1 MNKTYNIIW
10 NAARGMYIVTSELAR
25 SGSRAIVS
33 VSASCAV
40 TLLAMDAAPAVAEE
54 TRVSIP
60 SQTTTYT
67 LSGATPFVVETGN
80 TVATDTATS
89 AAIVGDNSNDWDLLI
104 ESGAVVGS
112 SLTDSQAMNLDSLTG
127 ATSVHNQGTITGS
140 NEDGTIMLQNGGS
153 VINDARIENNATY
166 EHDPQDIPQEYAG
179 VYMLNGGSYV
189 SSESGVLEGVSG
201 VIVQS
206 GEAHITNGGMIN
218 SDGSWRSYGVEFRDG
233 TYGTIVNTGTIITTA
248 SDGSGKIEDA
258 AIYVH
263 TLNDMA
269 VSGSVSVDNSGLMQS
284 DFITVALYYGS
295 HFEVVNR
302 VGGVITAGNSS
313 LVGIKSTAMEL
324 KVGVDNLVTNDGTIS
339 AYGTANT
346 YGIHYGESTSGGVI
360 TNTGSIT
367 TTGGGSGDASVYV
380 HGNGDGTVVN
390 NSGTM
395 SSSVYGVYLDSTRSK
410 GHTLNNQAG
419 GAISANTAVAINGN
433 GNTITNQGKMT
444 GVSDG
449 LLISGNNNIVTTSGG
464 EISGKNGIR
473 VSKGSGN
480 QITAKSGSKITTTS
494 TGISI
499 AGGNNQ
505 ITTESG
511 STIVAKDNGI
521 LINSGA
527 NNVTNGGS
535 ITATGSSI
543 SYGIQYNSGTSGTIT
558 NTGTIT
564 TTGKGAG
571 DASVYAHGGAVTIN
585 NSGTMDSSVYGVYV
599 TTGHTLNNLAG
610 GSITANTAVQL
621 NGNNNTLANAGA
633 ILGDTNGVT
642 INGSGNT
649 LTSQGKI
656 TGGTNAILINSGSKN
671 NTLTLNTGTEISGNI
686 TDDNNSASANNNLI
700 LDGEGTLGSSI
711 SGLNSVT
718 SSGDWTLPG
727 ATMNLSGTT
736 NSALW
741 VKSGTLILNGAMTAK
756 GATVDSGTT
765 LQIGNSGTLGAFN
778 GDIVDN
784 GTLTFNRSDAA
795 AYGSVISGSGNVIKQ
810 GGGELTLSNN
820 NSYSGG
826 TTIAEGTL
834 TATAG
839 GALGSGNIDNRAY
852 LKLDAASASDPF
864 IVADLTTHSG
874 ATVEI
879 GAGSTLQA
887 NTLTQ
892 QDGSTLTAD
901 LTATSG
907 PAIRAKNV
915 NLDGTLNVASPASQ
929 EPIRSTDDL
938 ISLALIES
946 DNAISGDFDDIT
958 INGNAM
964 NSDAFITVVGQ
975 KNVNDTHYDLVETL
989 TWYADRYNA
998 AIDAHGTF
1006 NLADADDSFTV
1017 NTVLENVDA
1026 NSGWNGQSLT
1036 KTGAGTLILNA
1047 ENTYTGGTTISDGTL
1062 VANNVE
1068 ALGTGNVTDNAT
1080 LELNTGGDFDNAIS
1094 GSGQVV
1100 KSGDDALTLSGTNTY
1115 SGGTTISGGTLIAS
1129 NVEALGT
1136 GDVTDNAVLELNT
1149 GGDFAN
1155 NIGGSGQVVKSGD
1168 ETLTL
1173 SGTNSYTGG
1182 TTISGGTLVASNV
1195 EALGSGD
1202 VTDNATL
1209 EMNTGGDFA
1218 NNIGGTGS
1226 VVKSGDKT
1234 LTLSGS
1240 NIYTGGTLISG
1251 GTLIATNVDAL
1262 GTGDVT
1268 DNATLEMNTGGDFA
1282 NAIGGTGSVVKS
1294 GDETLTLSG
1303 SNIYTGG
1310 TTISGGT
1317 LVATNVEAL
1326 GSGDVTDNATLE
1338 LNTGGTFDNVIS
1350 GSGQVVKSGDD
1361 ALTLSGN
1368 NSYTGGTL
1376 ISDGTLVA
1384 SNVEALGSGDVTDN
1398 ATLALNTGGDFTNN
1412 IGGTG
1417 RVEKSGD
1424 DALTL
1429 SGANSYTGGTLISG
1443 GTLVATN
1450 VDALGTGNVTDNAT
1464 LELNTGGDFD
1474 NAISGSGQVVK
1485 SGDKT
1490 LTLSGANSYTGG
1502 TTISSGTLIAT
1513 NVEALGTGDVTDNAT
1528 LELNTGGD
1536 FDNNIGGTGSVVKSG
1551 DETLTLSGANSY
1563 TGGTT
1568 ISGGTLVATSVDAL
1582 GSGDVTDNA
1591 TLEMNTG
1598 GDFAN
1603 NIGGTGSVVKSGDK
1617 TLTLSGSNTY
1627 AGGTTINDGTLVANN
1642 VEALGTGDVIDN
1654 ATLELNTGGDFD
1666 NAISGS
1672 GQVVK
1677 SGDKTLTL
1685 SGANSYSGAT
1695 TISGGTLI
1703 AANVNALGTGAIDN
1717 RASLLLDASGQ
1728 FTVTDLTTES
1738 GGNTEIGA
1746 GSTLQ
1751 ATTLTQKSDSTLTI
1765 NLNSNTADPVIHAA
1779 SQVSLAG
1786 TLDITGVGDVLD
1798 SDPASTDDL
1807 DTFTLIASDKTIAG
1821 DFEKLTVAG
1830 MDADLAD
1837 FITVDGRI
1845 DDMGKQYELTTA
1857 LTWYADRDDAVTDA
1871 HGTFNLTNADG
1882 SFAVNTVLENVDATL
1897 DPASSTGWDG
1907 TSLIK
1912 QGAGTLILNAEN
1924 TYTGG
1929 TTISGGTLVATNVD
1943 ALGSGDVTDDA
1954 TLELNTGGTFDN
1966 AISGSGQVVK
1976 SGDDALTLSGAN
1988 TYTGGTTINDGTLVA
2003 CNVEAL
2009 GTGDVTD
2016 NATLE
2021 LNTGGTFDNV
2031 ISGSGQM
2038 VKSGDD
2044 TLTLSGSNTYTGGTT
2059 ISGGTLVATSV
2070 DALGSGDVTNDAVL
2084 ELNTGG
2090 DFDNAISGS
2099 GQVVKSGDET
2109 LTLSG
2114 ANSYTGGT
2122 TISGGTLVASNV
2134 EALGSSDVTDNAT
2147 LELNTGGDF
2156 TNNISGSGQVVKS
2169 GDDVLTLSGAN
2180 SYSGGTLISDGTL
2193 VASNV
2198 EALGTGDITDN
2209 AVLELN
2215 TGGDFDNAIS
2225 GSGQVV
2231 KSGDETLTLSG
2242 SNTYTGGTTISGGT
2256 LVASNV
2262 DALGTGDV
2270 TDNATLELNTG
2281 GTFDNVISGSGQV
2294 VKSGDKTLT
2303 LSGANSYT
2311 GGTTINDGTLVASNV
2326 DALGS
2331 GDVTNDAVLE
2341 LNTGGD
2347 FTNNISGSGQV
2358 VKSGDETLTLSGT
2371 NSYTDGT
2378 LISGGTLVATNLEA
2392 LGTGDVTN
2400 NATLELNTGGDFTNN
2415 ISGSGQVVKSGDE
2428 TLTLSGANSYTGG
2441 TTISGGTLVASNVEA
2456 LGSGDVTDNAT
2467 LEMNTGGDFDNAISG
2482 SGQVVKSGD
2491 KTLTLSGANS
2501 YTGGTTIS
2509 GGTLVASNVEALGS
2523 GDIDN
2528 YASLQLNASGQFVTA
2543 NLTTH
2548 DNATTAIGAGS
2559 ALRANTL
2566 TQEAN
2571 STLAVHLIDSNS
2583 GAIVTADH
2591 ANLGGT
2597 LDITGIGNVAKSW
2610 TRDAYAYTLI
2620 DTDSAINSDFAQF
2633 TVAGMDAKQVDFL
2646 TVDGR
2651 VNAADDTRYDVTA
2664 SLSWYA
2670 DSDNAAT
2677 DAHGTFTLSEQGH
2690 SFTLNTALTDVDAT
2704 LNPDS
2709 ATYWDGKSLIKRGAG
2724 TLILGAQNTYSGDTD
2739 VQEGA
2744 LWLAE
2749 TATIGSAGSAQAVN
2763 IAANAAFG
2771 GHNATVNGHV
2781 NNQGSLYFVDTFT
2794 VNGDVVNSSA
2804 MISGSDQPNNT
2815 LTIAGNYTGNDGH
2828 LYLNTQLGDD
2838 SSPTDKLIVT
2848 GDTAGSTTLHI
2859 TNVNGLGAQTVNG
2872 IEVIEVGG
2880 QSDGDFTL
2888 YKGHVD
2894 INAWTYTLKQ
2904 DGGDWYLRSES
2915 DDVPDDGGEVT
2926 PPDDGGEV
2934 TPPDD
2939 GGDVTPPDGGGDVT
2953 PPDDGGEV
2961 TPPDDGG
2968 EVTPPDDGGD
2978 VTPPD
2983 DGGDVTPVAPQYRA
2997 DIGVYLGNQWMARN
3011 LQMQTLYDRE
3021 GSQYRSADGSIWM
3034 RFKAGKAESQAVNG
3048 NVDIDSDYSQFQ
3060 LGGDILTWSD
3070 GAQSVTVGLMGSYIN
3085 ANTDSTGNR
3094 GADGSQFSANGS
3106 VDGYNLGLYATWF
3119 ADAQSHRGAY
3129 IDSWYQ
3135 YGAYNNSVDND
3146 GLSASRYDSAAH
3158 AVSLETGYR
3167 YDIALSNRNTVS
3179 LTPQAQVTWQRYSAD
3194 TVIDDGG
3201 TRISGQNDDSWT
3213 TRLGMRVDGKLY
3225 KESGRIQPFME
3236 VNWLHASDN
3245 AAATFGDTKVSQDLP
3260 NDRVEVKVG
3269 IQANV
3274 SERLSVYAQAAGQ
3287 KGKNDYGD
3295 ASFSL
3300 NMRYNW

>member
-1 MNKTYNIIW
+1 
-10 NAARGMYIVTSELAR
+10 
-25 SGSRAIVS
+25 
-33 VSASCAV
+33 
-40 TLLAMDAAPAVAEE
+40 
-54 TRVSIP
+54 
-60 SQTTTYT
+60 
-67 LSGATPFVVETGN
+67 
-80 TVATDTATS
+80 
-89 AAIVGDNSNDWDLLI
+89 
-104 ESGAVVGS
+104 
-112 SLTDSQAMNLDSLTG
+112 
-127 ATSVHNQGTITGS
+127 
-140 NEDGTIMLQNGGS
+140 
-153 VINDARIENNATY
+153 
-166 EHDPQDIPQEYAG
+166 
-179 VYMLNGGSYV
+179 
-189 SSESGVLEGVSG
+189 
-201 VIVQS
+201 
-206 GEAHITNGGMIN
+206 
-218 SDGSWRSYGVEFRDG
+218 
-233 TYGTIVNTGTIITTA
+233 
-248 SDGSGKIEDA
+248 
-258 AIYVH
+258 
-263 TLNDMA
+263 
-269 VSGSVSVDNSGLMQS
+269 
-284 DFITVALYYGS
+284 
-295 HFEVVNR
+295 
-302 VGGVITAGNSS
+302 
-313 LVGIKSTAMEL
+313 
-324 KVGVDNLVTNDGTIS
+324 
-339 AYGTANT
+339 
-346 YGIHYGESTSGGVI
+346 
-360 TNTGSIT
+360 
-367 TTGGGSGDASVYV
+367 
-380 HGNGDGTVVN
+380 
-390 NSGTM
+390 
-395 SSSVYGVYLDSTRSK
+395 
-410 GHTLNNQAG
+410 
-419 GAISANTAVAINGN
+419 
-433 GNTITNQGKMT
+433 
-444 GVSDG
+444 
-449 LLISGNNNIVTTSGG
+449 
-464 EISGKNGIR
+464 
-473 VSKGSGN
+473 
-480 QITAKSGSKITTTS
+480 
-494 TGISI
+494 
-499 AGGNNQ
+499 
-505 ITTESG
+505 
-511 STIVAKDNGI
+511 
-521 LINSGA
+521 
-527 NNVTNGGS
+527 
-535 ITATGSSI
+535 
-543 SYGIQYNSGTSGTIT
+543 
-558 NTGTIT
+558 
-564 TTGKGAG
+564 
-571 DASVYAHGGAVTIN
+571 
-585 NSGTMDSSVYGVYV
+585 
-599 TTGHTLNNLAG
+599 
-610 GSITANTAVQL
+610 
-621 NGNNNTLANAGA
+621 
-633 ILGDTNGVT
+633 
-642 INGSGNT
+642 
-649 LTSQGKI
+649 
-656 TGGTNAILINSGSKN
+656 GGT
-671 NTLTLNTGTEISGNI
+671 
-686 TDDNNSASANNNLI
+686 
-700 LDGEGTLGSSI
+700 
-711 SGLNSVT
+711 
-718 SSGDWTLPG
+718 
-727 ATMNLSGTT
+727 
-736 NSALW
+736 
-741 VKSGTLILNGAMTAK
+741 
-756 GATVDSGTT
+756 
-765 LQIGNSGTLGAFN
+765 
-778 GDIVDN
+778 
-784 GTLTFNRSDAA
+784 
-795 AYGSVISGSGNVIKQ
+795 
-810 GGGELTLSNN
+810 
-820 NSYSGG
+820 
-826 TTIAEGTL
+826 
-834 TATAG
+834 
-839 GALGSGNIDNRAY
+839 
-852 LKLDAASASDPF
+852 
-864 IVADLTTHSG
+864 
-874 ATVEI
+874 
-879 GAGSTLQA
+879 
-887 NTLTQ
+887 
-892 QDGSTLTAD
+892 
-901 LTATSG
+901 
-907 PAIRAKNV
+907 
-915 NLDGTLNVASPASQ
+915 
-929 EPIRSTDDL
+929 
-938 ISLALIES
+938 
-946 DNAISGDFDDIT
+946 
-958 INGNAM
+958 
-964 NSDAFITVVGQ
+964 
-975 KNVNDTHYDLVETL
+975 
-989 TWYADRYNA
+989 
-998 AIDAHGTF
+998 
-1006 NLADADDSFTV
+1006 
-1017 NTVLENVDA
+1017 
-1026 NSGWNGQSLT
+1026 
-1036 KTGAGTLILNA
+1036 
-1047 ENTYTGGTTISDGTL
+1047 
-1062 VANNVE
+1062 
-1068 ALGTGNVTDNAT
+1068 
-1080 LELNTGGDFDNAIS
+1080 FDNVIS

-1100 KSGDDALTLSGTNTY
+1100 KSGDEMLTLSG
-1115 SGGTTISGGTLIAS
+1115 A
-1129 NVEALGT
+1129 
-1136 GDVTDNAVLELNT
+1136 
-1149 GGDFAN
+1149 
-1155 NIGGSGQVVKSGD
+1155 
-1168 ETLTL
+1168 
-1173 SGTNSYTGG
+1173 NSYTGG

-1209 EMNTGGDFA
+1209 ELNTGGDF
-1218 NNIGGTGS
+1218 
-1226 VVKSGDKT
+1226 
-1234 LTLSGS
+1234 
-1240 NIYTGGTLISG
+1240 
-1251 GTLIATNVDAL
+1251 
-1262 GTGDVT
+1262 
-1268 DNATLEMNTGGDFA
+1268 DNA
-1282 NAIGGTGSVVKS
+1282 
-1294 GDETLTLSG
+1294 
-1303 SNIYTGG
+1303 
-1310 TTISGGT
+1310 
-1317 LVATNVEAL
+1317 
-1326 GSGDVTDNATLE
+1326 
-1338 LNTGGTFDNVIS
+1338 IS

-1384 SNVEALGSGDVTDN
+1384 SNVEALGSGDVTN
-1398 ATLALNTGGDFTNN
+1398 
-1412 IGGTG
+1412 
-1417 RVEKSGD
+1417 
-1424 DALTL
+1424 DA
-1429 SGANSYTGGTLISG
+1429 
-1443 GTLVATN
+1443 V
-1450 VDALGTGNVTDNAT
+1450 

-1502 TTISSGTLIAT
+1502 TTISGGTLVAS
-1513 NVEALGTGDVTDNAT
+1513 NVEALG
-1528 LELNTGGD
+1528 
-1536 FDNNIGGTGSVVKSG
+1536 SG
-1551 DETLTLSGANSY
+1551 DIT
-1563 TGGTT
+1563 
-1568 ISGGTLVATSVDAL
+1568 
-1582 GSGDVTDNA
+1582 
-1591 TLEMNTG
+1591 
-1598 GDFAN
+1598 
-1603 NIGGTGSVVKSGDK
+1603 
-1617 TLTLSGSNTY
+1617 
-1627 AGGTTINDGTLVANN
+1627 
-1642 VEALGTGDVIDN
+1642 DN

-1677 SGDKTLTL
+1677 SGDETLTL
-1685 SGANSYSGAT
+1685 SGTNTYTGGT

-1703 AANVNALGTGAIDN
+1703 ATHVNALGTGAIDN

-1728 FTVTDLTTES
+1728 FAVTDLTTES

-1845 DDMGKQYELTTA
+1845 DDTGKQYELTTA

-1897 DPASSTGWDG
+1897 DPDSATGWDG

-1924 TYTGG
+1924 TYTVG

-1976 SGDDALTLSGAN
+1976 SGDKMLTLSGTN
-1988 TYTGGTTINDGTLVA
+1988 SYSGGTLISGGTLVA
-2003 CNVEAL
+2003 TNVDAL
-2009 GTGDVTD
+2009 GSGDVTD
-2016 NATLE
+2016 DATLE
-2021 LNTGGTFDNV
+2021 LNTGGTFDNA
-2031 ISGSGQM
+2031 ISGSGQV

-2044 TLTLSGSNTYTGGTT
+2044 TLTLSGSNTYTGGT
-2059 ISGGTLVATSV
+2059 I
-2070 DALGSGDVTNDAVL
+2070 
-2084 ELNTGG
+2084 
-2090 DFDNAISGS
+2090 
-2099 GQVVKSGDET
+2099 
-2109 LTLSG
+2109 
-2114 ANSYTGGT
+2114 
-2122 TISGGTLVASNV
+2122 ISGGTLVASNV
-2134 EALGSSDVTDNAT
+2134 EALGTGDVTND
-2147 LELNTGGDF
+2147 
-2156 TNNISGSGQVVKS
+2156 
-2169 GDDVLTLSGAN
+2169 
-2180 SYSGGTLISDGTL
+2180 
-2193 VASNV
+2193 
-2198 EALGTGDITDN
+2198 

-2242 SNTYTGGTTISGGT
+2242 SNTYTGGTLISGGT

-2262 DALGTGDV
+2262 
-2270 TDNATLELNTG
+2270 E
-2281 GTFDNVISGSGQV
+2281 
-2294 VKSGDKTLT
+2294 
-2303 LSGANSYT
+2303 
-2311 GGTTINDGTLVASNV
+2311 
-2326 DALGS
+2326 ALGS

-2347 FTNNISGSGQV
+2347 FTNAISGSGQVVKSGDETLTLSGANSYTGGTLISGGTLIASNVEALGTGDVTDNAVLELNTGGDFDNAISGSGQVEKSGDETLTLSGANSYTGGTLISSGTLVANDVNALGTGDVTDNAVLELNTGGTFDNAISGSGQVVKSGDETLTLSGSNTYTGGTTINDGTLIATSVDALGSGDVTDNAVLELNTGGDFDNAISGSGQV

-2400 NATLELNTGGDFTNN
+2400 NATLELNTGGTFDNA
-2415 ISGSGQVVKSGDE
+2415 ISGSGQVVKSGDDA
-2428 TLTLSGANSYTGG
+2428 LTLSGSNTYTGG
-2441 TTISGGTLVASNVEA
+2441 TTISGGTLIATSVDA
-2456 LGSGDVTDNAT
+2456 LGSGDVTDNAV
-2467 LEMNTGGDFDNAISG
+2467 LELNTGGTFDNAISG

-2491 KTLTLSGANS
+2491 KTLTLSGSNT

-2509 GGTLVASNVEALGS
+2509 GGTLIASNVEALGS
-2523 GDIDN
+2523 GNIDN

-2559 ALRANTL
+2559 TLRANTL

-2571 STLAVHLIDSNS
+2571 STLAVHLTDSNS

-2709 ATYWDGKSLIKRGAG
+2709 ATDWDGKSLIKRGAG

-2781 NNQGSLYFVDTFT
+2781 NNLGSLYFVDTFT

-2915 DDVPDDGGEVT
+2915 DDVPDDGGDVT
-2926 PPDDGGEV
+2926 PPDDGGDVIPPDDGGDV

-2939 GGDVTPPDGGGDVT
+2939 GGDVTPPDDGGD
-2953 PPDDGGEV
+2953 
-2961 TPPDDGG
+2961 
-2968 EVTPPDDGGD
+2968 VTPPDDGGD

-2983 DGGDVTPVAPQYRA
+2983 DGGDVTPPDDDGDITPPDGGDVTPVAPQYRA

-3021 GSQYRSADGSIWM
+3021 GSQYRSADGSVWM

-3085 ANTDSTGNR
+3085 ASTDSTGNR

-3245 AAATFGDTKVSQDLP
+3245 ASATFGDTKVSQDLP

>member
-60 SQTTTYT
+60 TQTTTYT

-112 SLTDSQAMNLDSLTG
+112 SLTDSQAMNLDSSTG

-140 NEDGTIMLQNGGS
+140 NEDGTILLQNGGS
-153 VINDARIENNATY
+153 VINDALIENSATY

-248 SDGSGKIEDA
+248 SDGSNKIEDA

-284 DFITVALYYGS
+284 DFITVALYHGS

-367 TTGGGSGDASVYV
+367 TTGGGAGDASVYV

-395 SSSVYGVYLDSTRSK
+395 SSTVYGVYLDSARSK

-419 GAISANTAVAINGN
+419 GVISANTAVAVNGN

-480 QITAKSGSKITTTS
+480 QITAKSGSKITATS

-505 ITTESG
+505 VTTESG
-511 STIVAKDNGI
+511 SAIVAKDNGI

-535 ITATGSSI
+535 ITATGSNM
-543 SYGIQYNSGTSGTIT
+543 SYGIQYNSGASGTIT

-585 NSGTMDSSVYGVYV
+585 NSGTMDSSVFGVYV

-610 GSITANTAVQL
+610 GSISANTAVQFH
-621 NGNNNTLANAGA
+621 GNNNKLANAGA

-656 TGGTNAILINSGSKN
+656 TGGINAILINSGSKN
-671 NTLTLNTGTEISGNI
+671 NTLTLNTGTEISGSI

-718 SSGDWTLPG
+718 SSGDWTLSG

-765 LQIGNSGTLGAFN
+765 LQIGNGGTLGAFN

-795 AYGSVISGSGNVIKQ
+795 AYGSVISGSGNVVKQ

-946 DNAISGDFDDIT
+946 DNAISGDFDGIT

-964 NSDAFITVVGQ
+964 NPDAFITVVGQ

-1062 VANNVE
+1062 VATNVE

-1100 KSGDDALTLSGTNTY
+1100 KSGDETLTLSGANSYT
-1115 SGGTTISGGTLIAS
+1115 GGTTISGGTLVAS

-1136 GDVTDNAVLELNT
+1136 GDITDNATLELNA

-1155 NIGGSGQVVKSGD
+1155 NIGGTGSVVKSGD
-1168 ETLTL
+1168 KTLTL
-1173 SGTNSYTGG
+1173 SGSNTYTGG

-1240 NIYTGGTLISG
+1240 NT
-1251 GTLIATNVDAL
+1251 
-1262 GTGDVT
+1262 
-1268 DNATLEMNTGGDFA
+1268 
-1282 NAIGGTGSVVKS
+1282 
-1294 GDETLTLSG
+1294 
-1303 SNIYTGG
+1303 
-1310 TTISGGT
+1310 
-1317 LVATNVEAL
+1317 
-1326 GSGDVTDNATLE
+1326 
-1338 LNTGGTFDNVIS
+1338 
-1350 GSGQVVKSGDD
+1350 
-1361 ALTLSGN
+1361 
-1368 NSYTGGTL
+1368 YTGGTL

-1384 SNVEALGSGDVTDN
+1384 SNVEALGTGDVTDN
-1398 ATLALNTGGDFTNN
+1398 A
-1412 IGGTG
+1412 
-1417 RVEKSGD
+1417 V
-1424 DALTL
+1424 
-1429 SGANSYTGGTLISG
+1429 
-1443 GTLVATN
+1443 
-1450 VDALGTGNVTDNAT
+1450 
-1464 LELNTGGDFD
+1464 LELNTGGDF
-1474 NAISGSGQVVK
+1474 
-1485 SGDKT
+1485 T
-1490 LTLSGANSYTGG
+1490 
-1502 TTISSGTLIAT
+1502 
-1513 NVEALGTGDVTDNAT
+1513 
-1528 LELNTGGD
+1528 
-1536 FDNNIGGTGSVVKSG
+1536 
-1551 DETLTLSGANSY
+1551 
-1563 TGGTT
+1563 
-1568 ISGGTLVATSVDAL
+1568 
-1582 GSGDVTDNA
+1582 
-1591 TLEMNTG
+1591 
-1598 GDFAN
+1598 
-1603 NIGGTGSVVKSGDK
+1603 
-1617 TLTLSGSNTY
+1617 
-1627 AGGTTINDGTLVANN
+1627 
-1642 VEALGTGDVIDN
+1642 
-1654 ATLELNTGGDFD
+1654 

-1703 AANVNALGTGAIDN
+1703 ATHVNALGTGAIDN

-1765 NLNSNTADPVIHAA
+1765 NLNSNTVDPVIHAA

-1845 DDMGKQYELTTA
+1845 DDTGKQYELTTA

-1907 TSLIK
+1907 TLLIK

-1976 SGDDALTLSGAN
+1976 SGDETLTLSGANSYTGGTLISSGTLVANNVEALGSGDVTDNATLELNTGGDFDNAISGSGKVEKSGDDALTLSGAN
-1988 TYTGGTTINDGTLVA
+1988 TYTGGTLISDGTLVA
-2003 CNVEAL
+2003 SNVEAL

-2016 NATLE
+2016 N
-2021 LNTGGTFDNV
+2021 
-2031 ISGSGQM
+2031 
-2038 VKSGDD
+2038 
-2044 TLTLSGSNTYTGGTT
+2044 
-2059 ISGGTLVATSV
+2059 
-2070 DALGSGDVTNDAVL
+2070 AVL

-2099 GQVVKSGDET
+2099 GQVEKSGDGT

-2114 ANSYTGGT
+2114 SNTYTGGT
-2122 TISGGTLVASNV
+2122 TINDGTLIATSVD
-2134 EALGSSDVTDNAT
+2134 ALGSGDVTDNAT
-2147 LELNTGGDF
+2147 LELNTGGTFD
-2156 TNNISGSGQVVKS
+2156 NAISGSGQVVKS
-2169 GDDVLTLSGAN
+2169 GDKMLTLSGAN

-2198 EALGTGDITDN
+2198 ESLGTGDVTNN
-2209 AVLELN
+2209 ATLELN
-2215 TGGDFDNAIS
+2215 TGGDFTNNIG

-2231 KSGDETLTLSG
+2231 KSGDDALTLSG
-2242 SNTYTGGTTISGGT
+2242 ANSYTGGTLISDGT

-2262 DALGTGDV
+2262 EALGTGDV
-2270 TDNATLELNTG
+2270 TNDATLELNTG
-2281 GTFDNVISGSGQV
+2281 GTFDNAISGSGQV

-2303 LSGANSYT
+2303 LSGSNTYT
-2311 GGTTINDGTLVASNV
+2311 GGSTINDGTLVASNV
-2326 DALGS
+2326 
-2331 GDVTNDAVLE
+2331 
-2341 LNTGGD
+2341 
-2347 FTNNISGSGQV
+2347 
-2358 VKSGDETLTLSGT
+2358 
-2371 NSYTDGT
+2371 
-2378 LISGGTLVATNLEA
+2378 EA

-2428 TLTLSGANSYTGG
+2428 TLTLSGSNTYTGGTTINDGTLVATSVEALGSGDVTNDAVLALNTGGDFANNIGGTGSVVKSGDETLTLSGTNSYTGGTLISGGTLVATNVEALGTGDVTNNATLELNTGGDFTNNISGNGQVVKSGDETLTLSGTNSYTGG
-2441 TTISGGTLVASNVEA
+2441 TTISGGTLVATNVEA
-2456 LGSGDVTDNAT
+2456 LGSGDVTDDATLELNTGGTFDNAISGSGQVVKSGDKMLTLSGANSYSGGTLISDGTLVASNVEALGTGDVTNNAT
-2467 LEMNTGGDFDNAISG
+2467 LELNTGGDFDNAISG

-2509 GGTLVASNVEALGS
+2509 GGTLVASNVNALGS

-2571 STLAVHLIDSNS
+2571 STLAVYLTDSNS

-2620 DTDSAINSDFAQF
+2620 DTDSVINSDFAQF

-2651 VNAADDTRYDVTA
+2651 VSADDDTRYDVTA

-2677 DAHGTFTLSEQGH
+2677 NAHGTFTLSEQGH

-2724 TLILGAQNTYSGDTD
+2724 TLTLGAQNTYSGDTD

-2781 NNQGSLYFVDTFT
+2781 NNQGSLYFIDTFT

-2880 QSDGDFTL
+2880 QSDGDFRL

-2939 GGDVTPPDGGGDVT
+2939 GGEVT

-2968 EVTPPDDGGD
+2968 EVTPPDDDGE

-2983 DGGDVTPVAPQYRA
+2983 DGGDITPPDDGGDITPPDGGDVTPVAPQYRA

-3085 ANTDSTGNR
+3085 ASTDSTGNR

-3201 TRISGQNDDSWT
+3201 TRISVQNDDSWT
-3213 TRLGMRVDGKLY
+3213 TRLGVRVDGKLY

-3245 AAATFGDTKVSQDLP
+3245 ASATFGDTKVSQDLP

>member
-67 LSGATPFVVETGN
+67 LSGATPFVVETDN
-80 TVATDTATS
+80 TIATDTAAS

-140 NEDGTIMLQNGGS
+140 NEDGTILLQNGGS
-153 VINDARIENNATY
+153 VINDALIENSATY
-166 EHDPQDIPQEYAG
+166 EHDPEDIPQEYAG

-248 SDGSGKIEDA
+248 SDGSNKIEDA

-284 DFITVALYYGS
+284 DFITVALYHGS

-367 TTGGGSGDASVYV
+367 TTGGGAGDASVYV

-395 SSSVYGVYLDSTRSK
+395 SSTVYGVYLDSARSK

-419 GAISANTAVAINGN
+419 SAISANTAVAINGN

-480 QITAKSGSKITTTS
+480 QITAKSGSKITATS

-499 AGGNNQ
+499 ASGNNQ
-505 ITTESG
+505 VTTESG
-511 STIVAKDNGI
+511 SAIVAKDNGI

-535 ITATGSSI
+535 ITATGSSN
-543 SYGIQYNSGTSGTIT
+543 SYGIQYNSGASGTIT

-564 TTGKGAG
+564 TTGKGVG

-585 NSGTMDSSVYGVYV
+585 NSGTMDSSVFGVYV

-642 INGSGNT
+642 ISGSGNT

-656 TGGTNAILINSGSKN
+656 TGGINAILINSGSKN
-671 NTLTLNTGTEISGNI
+671 NTLTLNTGTEISGSI

-718 SSGDWTLPG
+718 SSGDWTLSG

-765 LQIGNSGTLGAFN
+765 LQIGN
-778 GDIVDN
+778 
-784 GTLTFNRSDAA
+784 
-795 AYGSVISGSGNVIKQ
+795 
-810 GGGELTLSNN
+810 
-820 NSYSGG
+820 
-826 TTIAEGTL
+826 
-834 TATAG
+834 
-839 GALGSGNIDNRAY
+839 
-852 LKLDAASASDPF
+852 
-864 IVADLTTHSG
+864 
-874 ATVEI
+874 
-879 GAGSTLQA
+879 
-887 NTLTQ
+887 
-892 QDGSTLTAD
+892 
-901 LTATSG
+901 
-907 PAIRAKNV
+907 
-915 NLDGTLNVASPASQ
+915 
-929 EPIRSTDDL
+929 
-938 ISLALIES
+938 
-946 DNAISGDFDDIT
+946 
-958 INGNAM
+958 
-964 NSDAFITVVGQ
+964 
-975 KNVNDTHYDLVETL
+975 
-989 TWYADRYNA
+989 
-998 AIDAHGTF
+998 
-1006 NLADADDSFTV
+1006 
-1017 NTVLENVDA
+1017 
-1026 NSGWNGQSLT
+1026 
-1036 KTGAGTLILNA
+1036 
-1047 ENTYTGGTTISDGTL
+1047 
-1062 VANNVE
+1062 
-1068 ALGTGNVTDNAT
+1068 
-1080 LELNTGGDFDNAIS
+1080 
-1094 GSGQVV
+1094 
-1100 KSGDDALTLSGTNTY
+1100 
-1115 SGGTTISGGTLIAS
+1115 
-1129 NVEALGT
+1129 
-1136 GDVTDNAVLELNT
+1136 
-1149 GGDFAN
+1149 
-1155 NIGGSGQVVKSGD
+1155 
-1168 ETLTL
+1168 
-1173 SGTNSYTGG
+1173 
-1182 TTISGGTLVASNV
+1182 
-1195 EALGSGD
+1195 
-1202 VTDNATL
+1202 
-1209 EMNTGGDFA
+1209 
-1218 NNIGGTGS
+1218 
-1226 VVKSGDKT
+1226 
-1234 LTLSGS
+1234 
-1240 NIYTGGTLISG
+1240 
-1251 GTLIATNVDAL
+1251 
-1262 GTGDVT
+1262 
-1268 DNATLEMNTGGDFA
+1268 
-1282 NAIGGTGSVVKS
+1282 
-1294 GDETLTLSG
+1294 
-1303 SNIYTGG
+1303 
-1310 TTISGGT
+1310 GGT

-1350 GSGQVVKSGDD
+1350 GSGQVVKSGDEM
-1361 ALTLSGN
+1361 LTLSGA
-1368 NSYTGGTL
+1368 NSYTGGTT
-1376 ISDGTLVA
+1376 ISGGTLVV

-1398 ATLALNTGGDFTNN
+1398 ATL
-1412 IGGTG
+1412 
-1417 RVEKSGD
+1417 
-1424 DALTL
+1424 
-1429 SGANSYTGGTLISG
+1429 
-1443 GTLVATN
+1443 
-1450 VDALGTGNVTDNAT
+1450 
-1464 LELNTGGDFD
+1464 ELNTGGDFA
-1474 NAISGSGQVVK
+1474 NNIGGTGSVVK

-1490 LTLSGANSYTGG
+1490 LTLSGTNSYTGG
-1502 TTISSGTLIAT
+1502 TTISGGTLVAN
-1513 NVEALGTGDVTDNAT
+1513 NVEALGTGDVTNNAT

-1536 FDNNIGGTGSVVKSG
+1536 FTNAISGSGQVVKSG

-1568 ISGGTLVATSVDAL
+1568 ISGGTLVATH
-1582 GSGDVTDNA
+1582 
-1591 TLEMNTG
+1591 
-1598 GDFAN
+1598 
-1603 NIGGTGSVVKSGDK
+1603 
-1617 TLTLSGSNTY
+1617 
-1627 AGGTTINDGTLVANN
+1627 
-1642 VEALGTGDVIDN
+1642 
-1654 ATLELNTGGDFD
+1654 
-1666 NAISGS
+1666 
-1672 GQVVK
+1672 
-1677 SGDKTLTL
+1677 
-1685 SGANSYSGAT
+1685 
-1695 TISGGTLI
+1695 
-1703 AANVNALGTGAIDN
+1703 VNALGTGAIDN

-1738 GGNTEIGA
+1738 GGTTEIGA

-1765 NLNSNTADPVIHAA
+1765 NLDSNTVDPVIHAA

-1786 TLDITGVGDVLD
+1786 TLDITGIGDVLD

-1845 DDMGKQYELTTA
+1845 DDTGKQYELTTA

-1897 DPASSTGWDG
+1897 DPASATGWDG

-1976 SGDDALTLSGAN
+1976 SGD
-1988 TYTGGTTINDGTLVA
+1988 
-2003 CNVEAL
+2003 
-2009 GTGDVTD
+2009 
-2016 NATLE
+2016 
-2021 LNTGGTFDNV
+2021 
-2031 ISGSGQM
+2031 
-2038 VKSGDD
+2038 
-2044 TLTLSGSNTYTGGTT
+2044 
-2059 ISGGTLVATSV
+2059 
-2070 DALGSGDVTNDAVL
+2070 
-2084 ELNTGG
+2084 
-2090 DFDNAISGS
+2090 
-2099 GQVVKSGDET
+2099 ET

-2114 ANSYTGGT
+2114 TNSYTGGT
-2122 TISGGTLVASNV
+2122 TISGGTLVATNV
-2134 EALGSSDVTDNAT
+2134 EALGSGDVTDDAT
-2147 LELNTGGDF
+2147 LELNTGGTF
-2156 TNNISGSGQVVKS
+2156 SNTISGSGQVVKS
-2169 GDDVLTLSGAN
+2169 GDDVLTLSGTN

-2198 EALGTGDITDN
+2198 EALGTGDVTDD

-2262 DALGTGDV
+2262 EALGTGDV
-2270 TDNATLELNTG
+2270 TDNA
-2281 GTFDNVISGSGQV
+2281 
-2294 VKSGDKTLT
+2294 
-2303 LSGANSYT
+2303 
-2311 GGTTINDGTLVASNV
+2311 
-2326 DALGS
+2326 
-2331 GDVTNDAVLE
+2331 VLE
-2341 LNTGGD
+2341 L
-2347 FTNNISGSGQV
+2347 
-2358 VKSGDETLTLSGT
+2358 
-2371 NSYTDGT
+2371 
-2378 LISGGTLVATNLEA
+2378 
-2392 LGTGDVTN
+2392 
-2400 NATLELNTGGDFTNN
+2400 
-2415 ISGSGQVVKSGDE
+2415 
-2428 TLTLSGANSYTGG
+2428 
-2441 TTISGGTLVASNVEA
+2441 
-2456 LGSGDVTDNAT
+2456 
-2467 LEMNTGGDFDNAISG
+2467 NTGGDFDNAISG

-2491 KTLTLSGANS
+2491 ETLTLSGSNTYTGGTLISDGTLVASNVEALGTGDVTNNATLELNTGGTFDNAISGSGQVVKSGDDVLTLSGANS
-2501 YTGGTTIS
+2501 YSGGTLIS
-2509 GGTLVASNVEALGS
+2509 DGTLVASNVEALGS

-2571 STLAVHLIDSNS
+2571 STLAVHLTDSNS
-2583 GAIVTADH
+2583 GAIVTADR

-2597 LDITGIGNVAKSW
+2597 LDITGIGNVTKSW

-2620 DTDSAINSDFAQF
+2620 DTDSAIDSDFAQF

-2651 VNAADDTRYDVTA
+2651 VNADDDTRYDVTA

-2709 ATYWDGKSLIKRGAG
+2709 ATDWDGKSLIKRGAG

-2915 DDVPDDGGEVT
+2915 DDVPDDGG
-2926 PPDDGGEV
+2926 DV

-2939 GGDVTPPDGGGDVT
+2939 GGD
-2953 PPDDGGEV
+2953 V

-2983 DGGDVTPVAPQYRA
+2983 DGGDITPPDDGGDITPPNGGGDVTPVTPQYRA
-2997 DIGVYLGNQWMARN
+2997 DIGAYLGNQWMARN

-3021 GSQYRSADGSIWM
+3021 GSQYRSADGSVWM

-3085 ANTDSTGNR
+3085 ASTDSTGNR
-3094 GADGSQFSANGS
+3094 GSDGSQFSANGS

-3135 YGAYNNSVDND
+3135 YGTYNNSVDND

-3201 TRISGQNDDSWT
+3201 TRISGQSDDSWT
-3213 TRLGMRVDGKLY
+3213 TRLGVRVDGKLY

-3245 AAATFGDTKVSQDLP
+3245 ASATFGDTKVSQDLP

>member
-67 LSGATPFVVETGN
+67 LSGATPFVVEAGN
-80 TVATDTATS
+80 TIATDTAAS

-112 SLTDSQAMNLDSLTG
+112 SLIDSQAMNLDSLTG

-140 NEDGTIMLQNGGS
+140 SADGTILLQNGGS
-153 VINDARIENNATY
+153 VINDGRIENSAIYVHNLDLGAP
-166 EHDPQDIPQEYAG
+166 EIDAAI
-179 VYMLNGGSYV
+179 YMLNGGSYV
-189 SSESGVLEGVSG
+189 SSENGVLKGVSG

-206 GEAHITNGGMIN
+206 GEVHITNGGTIN
-218 SDGSWRSYGVEFRDG
+218 SDGSWRSYGVELRG
-233 TYGTIVNTGTIITTA
+233 GAYGTIVNTGTIITTA
-248 SDGSGKIEDA
+248 SDGSGEIEDA
-258 AIYVH
+258 AIYAH
-263 TLNDMA
+263 TFDDIA
-269 VSGSVSVDNSGLMQS
+269 AGDYVSVDNSGLLQS
-284 DFITVALYYGS
+284 DFIAVALYHGA
-295 HFEVVNR
+295 HFEVINR
-302 VGGVITAGNSS
+302 AGGVITAGNSS
-313 LVGIKSTAMEL
+313 LVGIQSAAMEL
-324 KVGVDNLVTNDGTIS
+324 KAGANNLVTNDGTIS

-367 TTGGGSGDASVYV
+367 TTGGGAGDASVYV

-395 SSSVYGVYLDSTRSK
+395 SSTVYGVYLDSARSK

-511 STIVAKDNGI
+511 SAIVAKDNGI

-543 SYGIQYNSGTSGTIT
+543 SYGIHYYSGTSGTIT

-585 NSGTMDSSVYGVYV
+585 NSGTMDSSVFGVYV

-610 GSITANTAVQL
+610 GSITANTAVQFH
-621 NGNNNTLANAGA
+621 GNNNTLANAGA

-642 INGSGNT
+642 ISGSGNT
-649 LTSQGKI
+649 LTNQGKI

-671 NTLTLNTGTEISGNI
+671 NTLTLNTGTEISGSI

-718 SSGDWTLPG
+718 SSGDWTLSG

-765 LQIGNSGTLGAFN
+765 LQIGNSGTLGTFN

-795 AYGSVISGSGNVIKQ
+795 AYGSVISGSGNVVKQ

-946 DNAISGDFDDIT
+946 DNAISGDFDGIT

-964 NSDAFITVVGQ
+964 NPDAFITVVGQ

-1047 ENTYTGGTTISDGTL
+1047 ENTYTGGTTISEGTL

-1068 ALGTGNVTDNAT
+1068 
-1080 LELNTGGDFDNAIS
+1080 
-1094 GSGQVV
+1094 
-1100 KSGDDALTLSGTNTY
+1100 
-1115 SGGTTISGGTLIAS
+1115 
-1129 NVEALGT
+1129 
-1136 GDVTDNAVLELNT
+1136 
-1149 GGDFAN
+1149 
-1155 NIGGSGQVVKSGD
+1155 
-1168 ETLTL
+1168 
-1173 SGTNSYTGG
+1173 
-1182 TTISGGTLVASNV
+1182 
-1195 EALGSGD
+1195 
-1202 VTDNATL
+1202 
-1209 EMNTGGDFA
+1209 
-1218 NNIGGTGS
+1218 
-1226 VVKSGDKT
+1226 
-1234 LTLSGS
+1234 
-1240 NIYTGGTLISG
+1240 
-1251 GTLIATNVDAL
+1251 
-1262 GTGDVT
+1262 
-1268 DNATLEMNTGGDFA
+1268 
-1282 NAIGGTGSVVKS
+1282 
-1294 GDETLTLSG
+1294 
-1303 SNIYTGG
+1303 
-1310 TTISGGT
+1310 
-1317 LVATNVEAL
+1317 
-1326 GSGDVTDNATLE
+1326 
-1338 LNTGGTFDNVIS
+1338 
-1350 GSGQVVKSGDD
+1350 
-1361 ALTLSGN
+1361 
-1368 NSYTGGTL
+1368 
-1376 ISDGTLVA
+1376 
-1384 SNVEALGSGDVTDN
+1384 
-1398 ATLALNTGGDFTNN
+1398 
-1412 IGGTG
+1412 
-1417 RVEKSGD
+1417 
-1424 DALTL
+1424 
-1429 SGANSYTGGTLISG
+1429 
-1443 GTLVATN
+1443 
-1450 VDALGTGNVTDNAT
+1450 ALGTGNVTDNAT

-1502 TTISSGTLIAT
+1502 TTISGGTLVAS
-1513 NVEALGTGDVTDNAT
+1513 NVEALG
-1528 LELNTGGD
+1528 
-1536 FDNNIGGTGSVVKSG
+1536 SG
-1551 DETLTLSGANSY
+1551 DIT
-1563 TGGTT
+1563 
-1568 ISGGTLVATSVDAL
+1568 
-1582 GSGDVTDNA
+1582 
-1591 TLEMNTG
+1591 
-1598 GDFAN
+1598 
-1603 NIGGTGSVVKSGDK
+1603 
-1617 TLTLSGSNTY
+1617 
-1627 AGGTTINDGTLVANN
+1627 
-1642 VEALGTGDVIDN
+1642 DN

-1677 SGDKTLTL
+1677 SGDETLTL
-1685 SGANSYSGAT
+1685 SGTNTYTGGT

-1703 AANVNALGTGAIDN
+1703 ATHVNALGTGAIDN

-1728 FTVTDLTTES
+1728 FAVTDLTTES

-1845 DDMGKQYELTTA
+1845 DDTGKQYELTTA

-1897 DPASSTGWDG
+1897 DPDSATGWDG

-1924 TYTGG
+1924 TYTVG

-1976 SGDDALTLSGAN
+1976 SGDKMLTLSGTN
-1988 TYTGGTTINDGTLVA
+1988 SYSGGTLISGGTLVA
-2003 CNVEAL
+2003 TNVDAL
-2009 GTGDVTD
+2009 GSGDVTD
-2016 NATLE
+2016 DATLE
-2021 LNTGGTFDNV
+2021 LNTGGTFDNA
-2031 ISGSGQM
+2031 ISGSGQV

-2044 TLTLSGSNTYTGGTT
+2044 TLTLSGSNTYTGGT
-2059 ISGGTLVATSV
+2059 I
-2070 DALGSGDVTNDAVL
+2070 
-2084 ELNTGG
+2084 
-2090 DFDNAISGS
+2090 
-2099 GQVVKSGDET
+2099 
-2109 LTLSG
+2109 
-2114 ANSYTGGT
+2114 
-2122 TISGGTLVASNV
+2122 ISGGTLVASNV
-2134 EALGSSDVTDNAT
+2134 EALGTGDVTND
-2147 LELNTGGDF
+2147 
-2156 TNNISGSGQVVKS
+2156 
-2169 GDDVLTLSGAN
+2169 
-2180 SYSGGTLISDGTL
+2180 
-2193 VASNV
+2193 
-2198 EALGTGDITDN
+2198 

-2242 SNTYTGGTTISGGT
+2242 SNTYTGGTLISGGT

-2262 DALGTGDV
+2262 
-2270 TDNATLELNTG
+2270 E
-2281 GTFDNVISGSGQV
+2281 
-2294 VKSGDKTLT
+2294 
-2303 LSGANSYT
+2303 
-2311 GGTTINDGTLVASNV
+2311 
-2326 DALGS
+2326 ALGS

-2347 FTNNISGSGQV
+2347 FTNAISGSGQVVKSGDETLTLSGANSYTGGTLISGGTLIASNVEALGTGDVTDNAVLELNTGGDFDNAISGSGQVEKSGDETLTLSGANSYTGGTLISSGTLVANDVNALGTGDVTDNAVLELNTGGTFDNAISGSGQVVKSGDETLTLSGSNTYTGGTTINDGTLIATSVDALGSGDVTDNAVLELNTGGDFDNAISGSGQV

-2400 NATLELNTGGDFTNN
+2400 NATLELNTGGTFDNA
-2415 ISGSGQVVKSGDE
+2415 ISGSGQVVKSGDDA
-2428 TLTLSGANSYTGG
+2428 LTLSGSNTYTGG
-2441 TTISGGTLVASNVEA
+2441 TTISGGTLIATSVDA
-2456 LGSGDVTDNAT
+2456 LGSGDVTDNAV
-2467 LEMNTGGDFDNAISG
+2467 LELNTGGTFDNAISG

-2491 KTLTLSGANS
+2491 KTLTLSGSNT

-2509 GGTLVASNVEALGS
+2509 GGTLIASNVEALGS
-2523 GDIDN
+2523 GNIDN

-2559 ALRANTL
+2559 TLRANTL

-2571 STLAVHLIDSNS
+2571 STLAVHLTDSNS

-2709 ATYWDGKSLIKRGAG
+2709 ATDWDGKSLIKRGAG

-2781 NNQGSLYFVDTFT
+2781 NNLGSLYFVDTFT

-2915 DDVPDDGGEVT
+2915 DDVPDDGG
-2926 PPDDGGEV
+2926 DV

-2939 GGDVTPPDGGGDVT
+2939 GGDVTPPDDGGD
-2953 PPDDGGEV
+2953 
-2961 TPPDDGG
+2961 
-2968 EVTPPDDGGD
+2968 VTPPDDGGD

-2983 DGGDVTPVAPQYRA
+2983 DGGDVTPPDDDGDITPPDGGDVTPVAPQYRA

-3021 GSQYRSADGSIWM
+3021 GSQYRSADGSVWM

-3085 ANTDSTGNR
+3085 ASTDSTGNR

-3245 AAATFGDTKVSQDLP
+3245 ASATFGDTKVSQDLP

>member
-60 SQTTTYT
+60 TQTTTYT

-140 NEDGTIMLQNGGS
+140 NEDGTILLQNGGS
-153 VINDARIENNATY
+153 VINDARIENSATY
-166 EHDPQDIPQEYAG
+166 EHDPEDIPQEYAG

-302 VGGVITAGNSS
+302 AGGVITAGNSS

-395 SSSVYGVYLDSTRSK
+395 SSTVYGVYLDSARSK

-419 GAISANTAVAINGN
+419 SAISANTAVAINGN

-511 STIVAKDNGI
+511 SAIVAKDNGI

-535 ITATGSSI
+535 ITATGSNM
-543 SYGIQYNSGTSGTIT
+543 SYGIQYNSGASGTIT

-585 NSGTMDSSVYGVYV
+585 NSGTMDSSVFGVYV

-610 GSITANTAVQL
+610 GSISANTAVQFH
-621 NGNNNTLANAGA
+621 GNNNKLANAGA

-642 INGSGNT
+642 ISGSGNT

-671 NTLTLNTGTEISGNI
+671 NTLTLNTGTEISGSI

-718 SSGDWTLPG
+718 SSGDWTLSG
-727 ATMNLSGTT
+727 ATMNFSGTT

-946 DNAISGDFDDIT
+946 DNAISGDFDGIT
-958 INGNAM
+958 INGSAM
-964 NSDAFITVVGQ
+964 NPDAFITVVGQ

-989 TWYADRYNA
+989 TWYADRDNA

-1047 ENTYTGGTTISDGTL
+1047 ENTYTGSTTISEGTL
-1062 VANNVE
+1062 IATNVE

-1080 LELNTGGDFDNAIS
+1080 LEMNTGGDFDNAISGSGQVVKSGDETLTLSGANSYTGGTTISGGTLVASNVEALGTGDITDNAVLELNTGGDFDNAIS

-1100 KSGDDALTLSGTNTY
+1100 KSGD
-1115 SGGTTISGGTLIAS
+1115 
-1129 NVEALGT
+1129 
-1136 GDVTDNAVLELNT
+1136 
-1149 GGDFAN
+1149 
-1155 NIGGSGQVVKSGD
+1155 

-1173 SGTNSYTGG
+1173 SGANSYTGG

-1209 EMNTGGDFA
+1209 ELNTGGDFD

-1234 LTLSGS
+1234 LTLSG
-1240 NIYTGGTLISG
+1240 
-1251 GTLIATNVDAL
+1251 
-1262 GTGDVT
+1262 
-1268 DNATLEMNTGGDFA
+1268 A
-1282 NAIGGTGSVVKS
+1282 NS
-1294 GDETLTLSG
+1294 
-1303 SNIYTGG
+1303 YTGG

-1326 GSGDVTDNATLE
+1326 GSGDVT
-1338 LNTGGTFDNVIS
+1338 
-1350 GSGQVVKSGDD
+1350 
-1361 ALTLSGN
+1361 
-1368 NSYTGGTL
+1368 
-1376 ISDGTLVA
+1376 
-1384 SNVEALGSGDVTDN
+1384 
-1398 ATLALNTGGDFTNN
+1398 
-1412 IGGTG
+1412 
-1417 RVEKSGD
+1417 
-1424 DALTL
+1424 
-1429 SGANSYTGGTLISG
+1429 
-1443 GTLVATN
+1443 
-1450 VDALGTGNVTDNAT
+1450 
-1464 LELNTGGDFD
+1464 
-1474 NAISGSGQVVK
+1474 
-1485 SGDKT
+1485 
-1490 LTLSGANSYTGG
+1490 
-1502 TTISSGTLIAT
+1502 
-1513 NVEALGTGDVTDNAT
+1513 
-1528 LELNTGGD
+1528 
-1536 FDNNIGGTGSVVKSG
+1536 
-1551 DETLTLSGANSY
+1551 
-1563 TGGTT
+1563 
-1568 ISGGTLVATSVDAL
+1568 
-1582 GSGDVTDNA
+1582 
-1591 TLEMNTG
+1591 
-1598 GDFAN
+1598 
-1603 NIGGTGSVVKSGDK
+1603 
-1617 TLTLSGSNTY
+1617 
-1627 AGGTTINDGTLVANN
+1627 
-1642 VEALGTGDVIDN
+1642 DN

-1703 AANVNALGTGAIDN
+1703 ATHVNALGTGAIDN

-1765 NLNSNTADPVIHAA
+1765 NLNSNTTAPVIHAA

-1845 DDMGKQYELTTA
+1845 DDTGKQYELTTA

-1897 DPASSTGWDG
+1897 DPASATGWDG

-1943 ALGSGDVTDDA
+1943 ALGTGDVTDDA

-1976 SGDDALTLSGAN
+1976 SGD
-1988 TYTGGTTINDGTLVA
+1988 
-2003 CNVEAL
+2003 
-2009 GTGDVTD
+2009 
-2016 NATLE
+2016 
-2021 LNTGGTFDNV
+2021 
-2031 ISGSGQM
+2031 
-2038 VKSGDD
+2038 
-2044 TLTLSGSNTYTGGTT
+2044 
-2059 ISGGTLVATSV
+2059 
-2070 DALGSGDVTNDAVL
+2070 
-2084 ELNTGG
+2084 
-2090 DFDNAISGS
+2090 
-2099 GQVVKSGDET
+2099 ET

-2114 ANSYTGGT
+2114 TNTYSGGT
-2122 TISGGTLVASNV
+2122 LISGGTLVASNV
-2134 EALGSSDVTDNAT
+2134 EALGT
-2147 LELNTGGDF
+2147 
-2156 TNNISGSGQVVKS
+2156 
-2169 GDDVLTLSGAN
+2169 
-2180 SYSGGTLISDGTL
+2180 
-2193 VASNV
+2193 
-2198 EALGTGDITDN
+2198 
-2209 AVLELN
+2209 
-2215 TGGDFDNAIS
+2215 
-2225 GSGQVV
+2225 
-2231 KSGDETLTLSG
+2231 
-2242 SNTYTGGTTISGGT
+2242 
-2256 LVASNV
+2256 
-2262 DALGTGDV
+2262 
-2270 TDNATLELNTG
+2270 
-2281 GTFDNVISGSGQV
+2281 
-2294 VKSGDKTLT
+2294 
-2303 LSGANSYT
+2303 
-2311 GGTTINDGTLVASNV
+2311 
-2326 DALGS
+2326 

-2341 LNTGGD
+2341 LNTG
-2347 FTNNISGSGQV
+2347 
-2358 VKSGDETLTLSGT
+2358 
-2371 NSYTDGT
+2371 
-2378 LISGGTLVATNLEA
+2378 
-2392 LGTGDVTN
+2392 
-2400 NATLELNTGGDFTNN
+2400 
-2415 ISGSGQVVKSGDE
+2415 
-2428 TLTLSGANSYTGG
+2428 
-2441 TTISGGTLVASNVEA
+2441 
-2456 LGSGDVTDNAT
+2456 
-2467 LEMNTGGDFDNAISG
+2467 
-2482 SGQVVKSGD
+2482 
-2491 KTLTLSGANS
+2491 
-2501 YTGGTTIS
+2501 
-2509 GGTLVASNVEALGS
+2509 
-2523 GDIDN
+2523 
-2528 YASLQLNASGQFVTA
+2528 GQFVTA

-2571 STLAVHLIDSNS
+2571 STLAVHLTDSNS
-2583 GAIVTADH
+2583 GAIVTADR

-2651 VNAADDTRYDVTA
+2651 VNADDDTRYDVTA

-2724 TLILGAQNTYSGDTD
+2724 ALILGAQNTYSGDTD

-2749 TATIGSAGSAQAVN
+2749 TATIGSAGSAQAIN

-2781 NNQGSLYFVDTFT
+2781 NNLGSLYFADTFT

-2859 TNVNGLGAQTVNG
+2859 TNVNGLGAKTVNG

-2915 DDVPDDGGEVT
+2915 DDVPDDGG
-2926 PPDDGGEV
+2926 D
-2934 TPPDD
+2934 
-2939 GGDVTPPDGGGDVT
+2939 
-2953 PPDDGGEV
+2953 
-2961 TPPDDGG
+2961 
-2968 EVTPPDDGGD
+2968 VTPPDDGGD

-2983 DGGDVTPVAPQYRA
+2983 DGGDVTPPDDGGDVTPPDDGGDVTPPDDGGDVTPPDDGGDITPPDGGGDITPPDDGGDVTPPDDDGEVTPPDDGGDVTPPDDDGDITPPDGGDGTPVAPQYRA

-3021 GSQYRSADGSIWM
+3021 GSQYRSADGSVWM

-3085 ANTDSTGNR
+3085 ASTDSTGNR

-3213 TRLGMRVDGKLY
+3213 TRLGVRVDGKLY

-3245 AAATFGDTKVSQDLP
+3245 ASATFGDTKVSQDLP

>member
-140 NEDGTIMLQNGGS
+140 NEDGTILLQNGGS
-153 VINDARIENNATY
+153 VINDARIENSATY
-166 EHDPQDIPQEYAG
+166 EHDPEDIPQEYAG

-206 GEAHITNGGMIN
+206 GEAHITNGGMIS

-248 SDGSGKIEDA
+248 SDGSNKIEDA

-284 DFITVALYYGS
+284 DFITVALYHGS

-367 TTGGGSGDASVYV
+367 TTGGGAGDASVYV
-380 HGNGDGTVVN
+380 HGNGDGTIVN

-395 SSSVYGVYLDSTRSK
+395 SSSVYGVYLDSARSK

-480 QITAKSGSKITTTS
+480 QITAKSGSKITATS

-499 AGGNNQ
+499 ASGNNQ
-505 ITTESG
+505 VTTESG
-511 STIVAKDNGI
+511 SAIVAKDNGI

-535 ITATGSSI
+535 ITATGSSN
-543 SYGIQYNSGTSGTIT
+543 SYGIQYNSGASGTIT

-564 TTGKGAG
+564 TTGKGVG

-585 NSGTMDSSVYGVYV
+585 NSGTMDSSVFGVYV

-642 INGSGNT
+642 ISGSGNT

-656 TGGTNAILINSGSKN
+656 TGGTNAVLINSGSKN
-671 NTLTLNTGTEISGNI
+671 NTITLNTGTEISGSI

-718 SSGDWTLPG
+718 SSGDWTLSG

-765 LQIGNSGTLGAFN
+765 LQIGNGGTLGAFN

-795 AYGSVISGSGNVIKQ
+795 AYGSVISGSGNVVKQ

-852 LKLDAASASDPF
+852 LKLEAASASDPF

-901 LTATSG
+901 LTETSG

-964 NSDAFITVVGQ
+964 NPDAFITVVGQ

-989 TWYADRYNA
+989 TWYADRDNA

-1047 ENTYTGGTTISDGTL
+1047 ENTYTGSTTISEGTL
-1062 VANNVE
+1062 IATNVE
-1068 ALGTGNVTDNAT
+1068 ALGTGDVTNDAV

-1100 KSGDDALTLSGTNTY
+1100 KSGDEMLTLSGSNT
-1115 SGGTTISGGTLIAS
+1115 
-1129 NVEALGT
+1129 
-1136 GDVTDNAVLELNT
+1136 
-1149 GGDFAN
+1149 
-1155 NIGGSGQVVKSGD
+1155 
-1168 ETLTL
+1168 
-1173 SGTNSYTGG
+1173 YTGG

-1209 EMNTGGDFA
+1209 E
-1218 NNIGGTGS
+1218 
-1226 VVKSGDKT
+1226 
-1234 LTLSGS
+1234 
-1240 NIYTGGTLISG
+1240 
-1251 GTLIATNVDAL
+1251 
-1262 GTGDVT
+1262 
-1268 DNATLEMNTGGDFA
+1268 
-1282 NAIGGTGSVVKS
+1282 
-1294 GDETLTLSG
+1294 
-1303 SNIYTGG
+1303 
-1310 TTISGGT
+1310 
-1317 LVATNVEAL
+1317 
-1326 GSGDVTDNATLE
+1326 
-1338 LNTGGTFDNVIS
+1338 
-1350 GSGQVVKSGDD
+1350 
-1361 ALTLSGN
+1361 
-1368 NSYTGGTL
+1368 
-1376 ISDGTLVA
+1376 
-1384 SNVEALGSGDVTDN
+1384 
-1398 ATLALNTGGDFTNN
+1398 
-1412 IGGTG
+1412 
-1417 RVEKSGD
+1417 
-1424 DALTL
+1424 
-1429 SGANSYTGGTLISG
+1429 
-1443 GTLVATN
+1443 
-1450 VDALGTGNVTDNAT
+1450 
-1464 LELNTGGDFD
+1464 LNTGGDFD
-1474 NAISGSGQVVK
+1474 NNIGGTGSVVK

-1502 TTISSGTLIAT
+1502 TTISGGTLVVS
-1513 NVEALGTGDVTDNAT
+1513 NVEALGSGDVTDNAT

-1568 ISGGTLVATSVDAL
+1568 ISGGTLVATNVEAL
-1582 GSGDVTDNA
+1582 GTGDITDNATLELNAGGDFTNNIGGTGSVVKSGDKTLTLSGTNTYRGGTLISDGTLVASNVEALGTGNVTDNA
-1591 TLEMNTG
+1591 TLELSTG

-1617 TLTLSGSNTY
+1617 TLTLSGANSYT
-1627 AGGTTINDGTLVANN
+1627 GGTTISGGTLVASN
-1642 VEALGTGDVIDN
+1642 VEALGSGDITDN

-1703 AANVNALGTGAIDN
+1703 ATHVNALGTGAIDN

-1845 DDMGKQYELTTA
+1845 DDTGKQYELTTA

-1897 DPASSTGWDG
+1897 DPASATGWDG

-1976 SGDDALTLSGAN
+1976 SGDDVLTLSGAN
-1988 TYTGGTTINDGTLVA
+1988 SYSGGTLISDGTLVA
-2003 CNVEAL
+2003 SNVEAL

-2016 NATLE
+2016 DATLE
-2021 LNTGGTFDNV
+2021 LNTGGDFTNNIGGTGCV
-2031 ISGSGQM
+2031 E
-2038 VKSGDD
+2038 KSGDD
-2044 TLTLSGSNTYTGGTT
+2044 TLTLSGSNTYTGGTLISGGT
-2059 ISGGTLVATSV
+2059 LVANDVNALGTGDVTDDATLELNTGGDFTNNIGGTGRVEKSGDDTLTLSGSNTYTGGTLISGGTLVANDVNALGTGDVTDNAALMLNTGGDFTNNIGGTGRVEKSGDGTLTLSGGNTYTGGTLISGGTLVATNV
-2070 DALGSGDVTNDAVL
+2070 DALGSGDVTDNATL

-2122 TISGGTLVASNV
+2122 LISGGTLVASNV
-2134 EALGSSDVTDNAT
+2134 EALGTGDVTDNATLELNTGGDFINSIGGTGRVEKSGDETLTLSGTNSYTGGTLISGGTLIATNVDALGSGDVTDNAT

-2169 GDDVLTLSGAN
+2169 GD
-2180 SYSGGTLISDGTL
+2180 
-2193 VASNV
+2193 
-2198 EALGTGDITDN
+2198 
-2209 AVLELN
+2209 
-2215 TGGDFDNAIS
+2215 
-2225 GSGQVV
+2225 
-2231 KSGDETLTLSG
+2231 ETLTLSG
-2242 SNTYTGGTTISGGT
+2242 ANTYTGGTTISGGT

-2262 DALGTGDV
+2262 EALGTGDV
-2270 TDNATLELNTG
+2270 TDNATLELNTS

-2294 VKSGDKTLT
+2294 VKSGDDALT

-2311 GGTTINDGTLVASNV
+2311 GGTTISGGTLVASNV
-2326 DALGS
+2326 EALGS
-2331 GDVTNDAVLE
+2331 GDVTNDAV
-2341 LNTGGD
+2341 
-2347 FTNNISGSGQV
+2347 
-2358 VKSGDETLTLSGT
+2358 
-2371 NSYTDGT
+2371 
-2378 LISGGTLVATNLEA
+2378 
-2392 LGTGDVTN
+2392 
-2400 NATLELNTGGDFTNN
+2400 LELNTGGDFTNN

-2441 TTISGGTLVASNVEA
+2441 TTISGGTLIASNVEA
-2456 LGSGDVTDNAT
+2456 LGSGDVTNDAV
-2467 LEMNTGGDFDNAISG
+2467 LELNTGGDFDNAISG

-2491 KTLTLSGANS
+2491 DALTLSGANT

-2571 STLAVHLIDSNS
+2571 STLAVHLTNSNS

-2620 DTDSAINSDFAQF
+2620 DSDSAIDSDFAQF

-2651 VNAADDTRYDVTA
+2651 VNADDDTRYDVTA

-2704 LNPDS
+2704 LDPDS
-2709 ATYWDGKSLIKRGAG
+2709 ATDWDGKSLIKRGAG

-2763 IAANAAFG
+2763 IAANAVFG

-2781 NNQGSLYFVDTFT
+2781 NNLGSLYFVDTFT

-2915 DDVPDDGGEVT
+2915 DDVPDDGG
-2926 PPDDGGEV
+2926 DV

-2939 GGDVTPPDGGGDVT
+2939 GGDVTPPDDGGDVT

-2968 EVTPPDDGGD
+2968 EVTPPDDDGE

-2983 DGGDVTPVAPQYRA
+2983 DGGDVTPPDDDGDITPPDGGDVTPVTPQYRA

-3021 GSQYRSADGSIWM
+3021 GSQYRSADGSVWM

-3158 AVSLETGYR
+3158 AVSLGTGYR

-3213 TRLGMRVDGKLY
+3213 TRLGVRVDGKLY

-3245 AAATFGDTKVSQDLP
+3245 ASATFGDTKVSQDLP

>member
-80 TVATDTATS
+80 TVATDIATS

-140 NEDGTIMLQNGGS
+140 NEDGTILLQNGGS
-153 VINDARIENNATY
+153 VINDGRIENSATY

-284 DFITVALYYGS
+284 DFITVALYHGS

-367 TTGGGSGDASVYV
+367 TTGGGAGDASVYV

-395 SSSVYGVYLDSTRSK
+395 SSTVYGVYLDSARSK

-419 GAISANTAVAINGN
+419 SAISANTAVAINGN

-480 QITAKSGSKITTTS
+480 QITAKSGSKITATS

-499 AGGNNQ
+499 ASGNNQ
-505 ITTESG
+505 VTTESG
-511 STIVAKDNGI
+511 SAIVAKDNGI

-535 ITATGSSI
+535 ITATGSSN
-543 SYGIQYNSGTSGTIT
+543 SYGIQYNSGASGTIT

-564 TTGKGAG
+564 TTGKGVG

-585 NSGTMDSSVYGVYV
+585 NSGTMDSSVFGVYV

-610 GSITANTAVQL
+610 GSISANTAVQFH
-621 NGNNNTLANAGA
+621 GNNNKLANAGA
-633 ILGDTNGVT
+633 ISGDTNGVT
-642 INGSGNT
+642 ISGSGNT
-649 LTSQGKI
+649 LTNQGKI

-671 NTLTLNTGTEISGNI
+671 NTLTLNTGTEISGSI

-718 SSGDWTLPG
+718 SSGDWTLSG

-765 LQIGNSGTLGAFN
+765 LQIGNGGTLGAFN

-795 AYGSVISGSGNVIKQ
+795 AYGSVISGSGNVVKQ

-946 DNAISGDFDDIT
+946 DNAISGDFDGIT

-964 NSDAFITVVGQ
+964 NPDAFITVVGQ

-1047 ENTYTGGTTISDGTL
+1047 ENTYTGGTLISDGTL
-1062 VANNVE
+1062 VASNVE
-1068 ALGTGNVTDNAT
+1068 ALGTGDITDNAV

-1100 KSGDDALTLSGTNTY
+1100 KSGDETLTLSGSNTY
-1115 SGGTTISGGTLIAS
+1115 TGGTIISGGTLVAT

-1136 GDVTDNAVLELNT
+1136 GDVTDNATLELNT
-1149 GGDFAN
+1149 GGDFDNA
-1155 NIGGSGQVVKSGD
+1155 IGGTGSVVKSGD
-1168 ETLTL
+1168 KTLTL
-1173 SGTNSYTGG
+1173 SGANSYTGG

-1209 EMNTGGDFA
+1209 ELNTGGDFA

-1226 VVKSGDKT
+1226 
-1234 LTLSGS
+1234 
-1240 NIYTGGTLISG
+1240 
-1251 GTLIATNVDAL
+1251 
-1262 GTGDVT
+1262 
-1268 DNATLEMNTGGDFA
+1268 
-1282 NAIGGTGSVVKS
+1282 
-1294 GDETLTLSG
+1294 
-1303 SNIYTGG
+1303 
-1310 TTISGGT
+1310 
-1317 LVATNVEAL
+1317 
-1326 GSGDVTDNATLE
+1326 
-1338 LNTGGTFDNVIS
+1338 
-1350 GSGQVVKSGDD
+1350 
-1361 ALTLSGN
+1361 
-1368 NSYTGGTL
+1368 
-1376 ISDGTLVA
+1376 
-1384 SNVEALGSGDVTDN
+1384 
-1398 ATLALNTGGDFTNN
+1398 
-1412 IGGTG
+1412 
-1417 RVEKSGD
+1417 
-1424 DALTL
+1424 
-1429 SGANSYTGGTLISG
+1429 
-1443 GTLVATN
+1443 
-1450 VDALGTGNVTDNAT
+1450 
-1464 LELNTGGDFD
+1464 
-1474 NAISGSGQVVK
+1474 
-1485 SGDKT
+1485 
-1490 LTLSGANSYTGG
+1490 
-1502 TTISSGTLIAT
+1502 
-1513 NVEALGTGDVTDNAT
+1513 
-1528 LELNTGGD
+1528 
-1536 FDNNIGGTGSVVKSG
+1536 
-1551 DETLTLSGANSY
+1551 
-1563 TGGTT
+1563 
-1568 ISGGTLVATSVDAL
+1568 
-1582 GSGDVTDNA
+1582 
-1591 TLEMNTG
+1591 
-1598 GDFAN
+1598 
-1603 NIGGTGSVVKSGDK
+1603 
-1617 TLTLSGSNTY
+1617 
-1627 AGGTTINDGTLVANN
+1627 
-1642 VEALGTGDVIDN
+1642 
-1654 ATLELNTGGDFD
+1654 
-1666 NAISGS
+1666 
-1672 GQVVK
+1672 VVK

-1703 AANVNALGTGAIDN
+1703 ATHVNALGTGAIDN

-1765 NLNSNTADPVIHAA
+1765 NLNGNTVDPVIHAA

-1845 DDMGKQYELTTA
+1845 DDTGKQYELTTA

-1897 DPASSTGWDG
+1897 DPASATGWDG

-1966 AISGSGQVVK
+1966 AIGGSGNVVK
-1976 SGDDALTLSGAN
+1976 SGADTLTLSGSN
-1988 TYTGGTTINDGTLVA
+1988 SYTGGTTISGGTLVA
-2003 CNVEAL
+2003 SNVEAL
-2009 GTGDVTD
+2009 GTGDVTN

-2021 LNTGGTFDNV
+2021 LNTGGDFINNIGGTGRV
-2031 ISGSGQM
+2031 E
-2038 VKSGDD
+2038 KSGDD
-2044 TLTLSGSNTYTGGTT
+2044 TLTLSGSNTYTGGTL
-2059 ISGGTLVATSV
+2059 INGGTLVASNV
-2070 DALGSGDVTNDAVL
+2070 EALGTGDVTDNATL
-2084 ELNTGG
+2084 ALNTGG
-2090 DFDNAISGS
+2090 TFDNAISGS

-2114 ANSYTGGT
+2114 TNSYTGGT
-2122 TISGGTLVASNV
+2122 TISGGTLVATNV
-2134 EALGSSDVTDNAT
+2134 EALGSGDV
-2147 LELNTGGDF
+2147 
-2156 TNNISGSGQVVKS
+2156 
-2169 GDDVLTLSGAN
+2169 
-2180 SYSGGTLISDGTL
+2180 
-2193 VASNV
+2193 
-2198 EALGTGDITDN
+2198 TDN

-2215 TGGDFDNAIS
+2215 TGGTFDNAIS

-2242 SNTYTGGTTISGGT
+2242 SNTYTGGTLISGGT
-2256 LVASNV
+2256 LVATNV

-2294 VKSGDKTLT
+2294 VKSGDDTLT

-2311 GGTTINDGTLVASNV
+2311 GGT
-2326 DALGS
+2326 
-2331 GDVTNDAVLE
+2331 
-2341 LNTGGD
+2341 
-2347 FTNNISGSGQV
+2347 
-2358 VKSGDETLTLSGT
+2358 
-2371 NSYTDGT
+2371 
-2378 LISGGTLVATNLEA
+2378 LISGGTLVAT
-2392 LGTGDVTN
+2392 
-2400 NATLELNTGGDFTNN
+2400 
-2415 ISGSGQVVKSGDE
+2415 S
-2428 TLTLSGANSYTGG
+2428 
-2441 TTISGGTLVASNVEA
+2441 VEA
-2456 LGSGDVTDNAT
+2456 LGSGDVTDNAV
-2467 LEMNTGGDFDNAISG
+2467 LELNTGGTFDNAISG

-2548 DNATTAIGAGS
+2548 DNAITAIGAGS

-2571 STLAVHLIDSNS
+2571 STLAVHLTDSNS
-2583 GAIVTADH
+2583 GAIVTADR

-2620 DTDSAINSDFAQF
+2620 DSDSAIDSDFAQF

-2651 VNAADDTRYDVTA
+2651 VNADDDTRYDVTA

-2781 NNQGSLYFVDTFT
+2781 NNLGNLYFVDTFT

-2880 QSDGDFTL
+2880 QSDGDFRL

-2939 GGDVTPPDGGGDVT
+2939 GGEVT

-2968 EVTPPDDGGD
+2968 EVTPPDDDGE

-2983 DGGDVTPVAPQYRA
+2983 DGGDITPPDDGGDITPPDGGDVTPVAPQYRA

-3085 ANTDSTGNR
+3085 ASTDSTGNR

-3245 AAATFGDTKVSQDLP
+3245 ASATFGDTKVSQDLP

>member
-80 TVATDTATS
+80 TVATDIATS

-140 NEDGTIMLQNGGS
+140 NEDGTILLQNGGS
-153 VINDARIENNATY
+153 VINDGRIENSATY

-284 DFITVALYYGS
+284 DFITVALYHGS

-367 TTGGGSGDASVYV
+367 TTGGGAGDASVYV

-395 SSSVYGVYLDSTRSK
+395 SSTVYGVYLDSARSK

-419 GAISANTAVAINGN
+419 SAISANTAVAINGN

-480 QITAKSGSKITTTS
+480 QITAKSGSKITATS

-499 AGGNNQ
+499 ASGNNQ
-505 ITTESG
+505 VTTESG
-511 STIVAKDNGI
+511 SAIVAKDNGI

-535 ITATGSSI
+535 ITATGSSN
-543 SYGIQYNSGTSGTIT
+543 SYGIQYNSGASGTIT
-558 NTGTIT
+558 NNGTIT
-564 TTGKGAG
+564 TTGKGVG

-585 NSGTMDSSVYGVYV
+585 NSGTMDSSVFGVYV

-610 GSITANTAVQL
+610 GSISANTAVQFH
-621 NGNNNTLANAGA
+621 GNNNKLANAGA
-633 ILGDTNGVT
+633 ISGDTNGVT
-642 INGSGNT
+642 ISGSGNT
-649 LTSQGKI
+649 LTNQGKI

-671 NTLTLNTGTEISGNI
+671 NTLTLNTGTEISGSI

-718 SSGDWTLPG
+718 SSGDWTLSG

-765 LQIGNSGTLGAFN
+765 LQIGNGGTLGAFN

-795 AYGSVISGSGNVIKQ
+795 AYGSVISGSGNVVKQ

-946 DNAISGDFDDIT
+946 DNAISGDFDGIT

-964 NSDAFITVVGQ
+964 NPDAFITVVGQ

-1047 ENTYTGGTTISDGTL
+1047 ENTYTGGTLISDGTL
-1062 VANNVE
+1062 VASNVE
-1068 ALGTGNVTDNAT
+1068 ALGTGDITDNAV

-1100 KSGDDALTLSGTNTY
+1100 KSGDETLTLSGSNTY
-1115 SGGTTISGGTLIAS
+1115 TGGTIISGGTLVAT

-1136 GDVTDNAVLELNT
+1136 GDVTDNATLELNT
-1149 GGDFAN
+1149 GGDFDNA
-1155 NIGGSGQVVKSGD
+1155 IGGTGSVVKSGD
-1168 ETLTL
+1168 KTLTL
-1173 SGTNSYTGG
+1173 SGANSYTGG

-1209 EMNTGGDFA
+1209 ELNTGGDFA

-1234 LTLSGS
+1234 LTLSG
-1240 NIYTGGTLISG
+1240 T
-1251 GTLIATNVDAL
+1251 
-1262 GTGDVT
+1262 
-1268 DNATLEMNTGGDFA
+1268 
-1282 NAIGGTGSVVKS
+1282 
-1294 GDETLTLSG
+1294 
-1303 SNIYTGG
+1303 
-1310 TTISGGT
+1310 
-1317 LVATNVEAL
+1317 
-1326 GSGDVTDNATLE
+1326 
-1338 LNTGGTFDNVIS
+1338 
-1350 GSGQVVKSGDD
+1350 
-1361 ALTLSGN
+1361 
-1368 NSYTGGTL
+1368 
-1376 ISDGTLVA
+1376 
-1384 SNVEALGSGDVTDN
+1384 
-1398 ATLALNTGGDFTNN
+1398 
-1412 IGGTG
+1412 
-1417 RVEKSGD
+1417 
-1424 DALTL
+1424 
-1429 SGANSYTGGTLISG
+1429 
-1443 GTLVATN
+1443 
-1450 VDALGTGNVTDNAT
+1450 
-1464 LELNTGGDFD
+1464 
-1474 NAISGSGQVVK
+1474 
-1485 SGDKT
+1485 
-1490 LTLSGANSYTGG
+1490 
-1502 TTISSGTLIAT
+1502 
-1513 NVEALGTGDVTDNAT
+1513 
-1528 LELNTGGD
+1528 
-1536 FDNNIGGTGSVVKSG
+1536 
-1551 DETLTLSGANSY
+1551 NSY

-1568 ISGGTLVATSVDAL
+1568 ISGGTLVA
-1582 GSGDVTDNA
+1582 
-1591 TLEMNTG
+1591 
-1598 GDFAN
+1598 
-1603 NIGGTGSVVKSGDK
+1603 
-1617 TLTLSGSNTY
+1617 
-1627 AGGTTINDGTLVANN
+1627 NN
-1642 VEALGTGDVIDN
+1642 VEALGTGDVTNN

-1703 AANVNALGTGAIDN
+1703 ATHVNALGTGAIDN

-1765 NLNSNTADPVIHAA
+1765 NLNGNTVDPVIHAA

-1845 DDMGKQYELTTA
+1845 DDTGKQYELTTA

-1897 DPASSTGWDG
+1897 DPASATGWDG

-1966 AISGSGQVVK
+1966 AIGGSGNVVK
-1976 SGDDALTLSGAN
+1976 SGADTLTLSGSN
-1988 TYTGGTTINDGTLVA
+1988 SYTGGTTISGGTLVA
-2003 CNVEAL
+2003 SNVEAL
-2009 GTGDVTD
+2009 GTGDVTN

-2021 LNTGGTFDNV
+2021 LNTGGDFINNIGGTGRV
-2031 ISGSGQM
+2031 E
-2038 VKSGDD
+2038 KSGDD
-2044 TLTLSGSNTYTGGTT
+2044 TLTLSGSNTYTGGTL
-2059 ISGGTLVATSV
+2059 INGGTLVASNV
-2070 DALGSGDVTNDAVL
+2070 EALGTGDVTDNATL
-2084 ELNTGG
+2084 ALNTGG
-2090 DFDNAISGS
+2090 TFDNAISGS

-2114 ANSYTGGT
+2114 TNSYTGGT
-2122 TISGGTLVASNV
+2122 TISGGTLVATNV
-2134 EALGSSDVTDNAT
+2134 EALGSGDVTDDAT
-2147 LELNTGGDF
+2147 LELNTGGTFD
-2156 TNNISGSGQVVKS
+2156 NAISGSGQVVKS
-2169 GDDVLTLSGAN
+2169 GDKMLTLSGAN

-2198 EALGTGDITDN
+2198 EALGTGDVTNN
-2209 AVLELN
+2209 ATLALNTGGDFTNNISGSGQVVKSGDDTLTLSGANSYTGGTTISGGTLVATNVDALGTGDVTNSSTLELN
-2215 TGGDFDNAIS
+2215 TGGTFDNAIS

-2242 SNTYTGGTTISGGT
+2242 SNTYTGGTLISGGT
-2256 LVASNV
+2256 LVATNG

-2294 VKSGDKTLT
+2294 VKSGDDTLT

-2311 GGTTINDGTLVASNV
+2311 GGT
-2326 DALGS
+2326 
-2331 GDVTNDAVLE
+2331 
-2341 LNTGGD
+2341 
-2347 FTNNISGSGQV
+2347 
-2358 VKSGDETLTLSGT
+2358 
-2371 NSYTDGT
+2371 
-2378 LISGGTLVATNLEA
+2378 LISGGTLVAT
-2392 LGTGDVTN
+2392 
-2400 NATLELNTGGDFTNN
+2400 
-2415 ISGSGQVVKSGDE
+2415 S
-2428 TLTLSGANSYTGG
+2428 
-2441 TTISGGTLVASNVEA
+2441 VEA
-2456 LGSGDVTDNAT
+2456 LGSGDVTDNAV
-2467 LEMNTGGDFDNAISG
+2467 LELNTGGTFDNAISG

-2548 DNATTAIGAGS
+2548 DNAITAIGAGS

-2571 STLAVHLIDSNS
+2571 STLAVHLTDSNS
-2583 GAIVTADH
+2583 GAIVTADR

-2620 DTDSAINSDFAQF
+2620 DSDSAIDSDFAQF

-2651 VNAADDTRYDVTA
+2651 VNADDDTRYDVTA

-2781 NNQGSLYFVDTFT
+2781 NNLGNLYFVDTFT

-2880 QSDGDFTL
+2880 QSDGDFRL

-2939 GGDVTPPDGGGDVT
+2939 GGEVT

-2968 EVTPPDDGGD
+2968 EVTPPDDDGE

-2983 DGGDVTPVAPQYRA
+2983 DGGDITPPDDGGDITPPDGGDVTPVAPQYRA

-3085 ANTDSTGNR
+3085 ASTDSTGNR

-3245 AAATFGDTKVSQDLP
+3245 ASATFGDTKVSQDLP

>member
-80 TVATDTATS
+80 TIATDTAAS

-153 VINDARIENNATY
+153 VINDALIENSATY
-166 EHDPQDIPQEYAG
+166 EHDPEDIPQEYAG

-367 TTGGGSGDASVYV
+367 TTGGGAGDASVYV

-395 SSSVYGVYLDSTRSK
+395 SSTVYGVYLDSARSK

-419 GAISANTAVAINGN
+419 SAISANTAVAINGN

-480 QITAKSGSKITTTS
+480 QITTKSGSKITTTS

-505 ITTESG
+505 VTTESG

-543 SYGIQYNSGTSGTIT
+543 SYGIQYNSGASGTIT

-585 NSGTMDSSVYGVYV
+585 NSGTMDSSVFGVYV

-642 INGSGNT
+642 ISGSGNT

-671 NTLTLNTGTEISGNI
+671 NTLTLNTGTEISGSI

-718 SSGDWTLPG
+718 SSGDWTLSG

-741 VKSGTLILNGAMTAK
+741 VKSGTLIVNGAMTAK

-765 LQIGNSGTLGAFN
+765 LQIGNGGTLGAFN

-795 AYGSVISGSGNVIKQ
+795 AYGSVISGSGNVVKQ

-946 DNAISGDFDDIT
+946 DNAISGDFDGIT

-964 NSDAFITVVGQ
+964 NPDAFITVVGQ

-1047 ENTYTGGTTISDGTL
+1047 ENTYTGGTTISEGTL
-1062 VANNVE
+1062 IANNVE
-1068 ALGTGNVTDNAT
+1068 ALGTGNVTDNAV

-1100 KSGDDALTLSGTNTY
+1100 KSGDETLALSG
-1115 SGGTTISGGTLIAS
+1115 I
-1129 NVEALGT
+1129 
-1136 GDVTDNAVLELNT
+1136 
-1149 GGDFAN
+1149 
-1155 NIGGSGQVVKSGD
+1155 
-1168 ETLTL
+1168 
-1173 SGTNSYTGG
+1173 NSYTGG
-1182 TTISGGTLVASNV
+1182 TTISGGTLVAS
-1195 EALGSGD
+1195 
-1202 VTDNATL
+1202 
-1209 EMNTGGDFA
+1209 
-1218 NNIGGTGS
+1218 
-1226 VVKSGDKT
+1226 
-1234 LTLSGS
+1234 
-1240 NIYTGGTLISG
+1240 
-1251 GTLIATNVDAL
+1251 
-1262 GTGDVT
+1262 
-1268 DNATLEMNTGGDFA
+1268 
-1282 NAIGGTGSVVKS
+1282 
-1294 GDETLTLSG
+1294 
-1303 SNIYTGG
+1303 
-1310 TTISGGT
+1310 
-1317 LVATNVEAL
+1317 NVEAL

-1368 NSYTGGTL
+1368 NSYTGGTT
-1376 ISDGTLVA
+1376 ISGGTLVA

-1398 ATLALNTGGDFTNN
+1398 ATLEMNTGGDFTNN

-1417 RVEKSGD
+1417 RV
-1424 DALTL
+1424 
-1429 SGANSYTGGTLISG
+1429 
-1443 GTLVATN
+1443 
-1450 VDALGTGNVTDNAT
+1450 
-1464 LELNTGGDFD
+1464 
-1474 NAISGSGQVVK
+1474 VK

-1490 LTLSGANSYTGG
+1490 LTLSG
-1502 TTISSGTLIAT
+1502 T
-1513 NVEALGTGDVTDNAT
+1513 NT
-1528 LELNTGGD
+1528 
-1536 FDNNIGGTGSVVKSG
+1536 
-1551 DETLTLSGANSY
+1551 Y

-1568 ISGGTLVATSVDAL
+1568 ISGGTLIATH
-1582 GSGDVTDNA
+1582 
-1591 TLEMNTG
+1591 
-1598 GDFAN
+1598 
-1603 NIGGTGSVVKSGDK
+1603 
-1617 TLTLSGSNTY
+1617 
-1627 AGGTTINDGTLVANN
+1627 
-1642 VEALGTGDVIDN
+1642 
-1654 ATLELNTGGDFD
+1654 
-1666 NAISGS
+1666 
-1672 GQVVK
+1672 
-1677 SGDKTLTL
+1677 
-1685 SGANSYSGAT
+1685 
-1695 TISGGTLI
+1695 
-1703 AANVNALGTGAIDN
+1703 VNALGTGAIDN

-1751 ATTLTQKSDSTLTI
+1751 ANTLTQKSDSTLTI
-1765 NLNSNTADPVIHAA
+1765 NLDSNTADPVIHAA

-1845 DDMGKQYELTTA
+1845 DDTGKQYELTTA

-1897 DPASSTGWDG
+1897 DPASATGWDG

-1929 TTISGGTLVATNVD
+1929 TTISGGTLVATNVE

-1976 SGDDALTLSGAN
+1976 SGDETLTLSGTN
-1988 TYTGGTTINDGTLVA
+1988 TYSGGTLISGGTLVA
-2003 CNVEAL
+2003 SNVEAL
-2009 GTGDVTD
+2009 GTGDVTND
-2016 NATLE
+2016 ATLE
-2021 LNTGGTFDNV
+2021 LNTSGTFDNV
-2031 ISGSGQM
+2031 ISGSGQV

-2059 ISGGTLVATSV
+2059 INDGTLVATSV
-2070 DALGSGDVTNDAVL
+2070 DALGSGDVTDNATL
-2084 ELNTGG
+2084 ELNTSGT
-2090 DFDNAISGS
+2090 FDNAISGS
-2099 GQVVKSGDET
+2099 GNVVKSGDGT

-2114 ANSYTGGT
+2114 SNTYTGGT
-2122 TISGGTLVASNV
+2122 LISGGTLVANDV
-2134 EALGSSDVTDNAT
+2134 NALGTGDVTDNAA
-2147 LELNTGGDF
+2147 LMLNTGGDF
-2156 TNNISGSGQVVKS
+2156 INNIGGTGRVEKS

-2198 EALGTGDITDN
+2198 EALGTGDVTDNATLELNTGGTFDNVISGSGQVVKSGDETLTLSGSNTYTGGTTINDGTLIATSVDALGSGDVTDN

-2242 SNTYTGGTTISGGT
+2242 SNTYTGGTTINDGT
-2256 LVASNV
+2256 LVATSV

-2270 TDNATLELNTG
+2270 TDDATLELNTG
-2281 GTFDNVISGSGQV
+2281 GTFDNAISGSGNV
-2294 VKSGDKTLT
+2294 VKSGAD
-2303 LSGANSYT
+2303 
-2311 GGTTINDGTLVASNV
+2311 
-2326 DALGS
+2326 
-2331 GDVTNDAVLE
+2331 
-2341 LNTGGD
+2341 
-2347 FTNNISGSGQV
+2347 
-2358 VKSGDETLTLSGT
+2358 
-2371 NSYTDGT
+2371 
-2378 LISGGTLVATNLEA
+2378 
-2392 LGTGDVTN
+2392 
-2400 NATLELNTGGDFTNN
+2400 
-2415 ISGSGQVVKSGDE
+2415 

-2456 LGSGDVTDNAT
+2456 LGSGDVT
-2467 LEMNTGGDFDNAISG
+2467 
-2482 SGQVVKSGD
+2482 
-2491 KTLTLSGANS
+2491 
-2501 YTGGTTIS
+2501 
-2509 GGTLVASNVEALGS
+2509 
-2523 GDIDN
+2523 
-2528 YASLQLNASGQFVTA
+2528 
-2543 NLTTH
+2543 
-2548 DNATTAIGAGS
+2548 
-2559 ALRANTL
+2559 
-2566 TQEAN
+2566 
-2571 STLAVHLIDSNS
+2571 
-2583 GAIVTADH
+2583 
-2591 ANLGGT
+2591 
-2597 LDITGIGNVAKSW
+2597 
-2610 TRDAYAYTLI
+2610 
-2620 DTDSAINSDFAQF
+2620 
-2633 TVAGMDAKQVDFL
+2633 
-2646 TVDGR
+2646 
-2651 VNAADDTRYDVTA
+2651 
-2664 SLSWYA
+2664 
-2670 DSDNAAT
+2670 
-2677 DAHGTFTLSEQGH
+2677 
-2690 SFTLNTALTDVDAT
+2690 
-2704 LNPDS
+2704 
-2709 ATYWDGKSLIKRGAG
+2709 
-2724 TLILGAQNTYSGDTD
+2724 
-2739 VQEGA
+2739 
-2744 LWLAE
+2744 
-2749 TATIGSAGSAQAVN
+2749 
-2763 IAANAAFG
+2763 
-2771 GHNATVNGHV
+2771 
-2781 NNQGSLYFVDTFT
+2781 
-2794 VNGDVVNSSA
+2794 
-2804 MISGSDQPNNT
+2804 
-2815 LTIAGNYTGNDGH
+2815 ND
-2828 LYLNTQLGDD
+2828 
-2838 SSPTDKLIVT
+2838 
-2848 GDTAGSTTLHI
+2848 
-2859 TNVNGLGAQTVNG
+2859 
-2872 IEVIEVGG
+2872 
-2880 QSDGDFTL
+2880 
-2888 YKGHVD
+2888 
-2894 INAWTYTLKQ
+2894 
-2904 DGGDWYLRSES
+2904 
-2915 DDVPDDGGEVT
+2915 
-2926 PPDDGGEV
+2926 
-2934 TPPDD
+2934 
-2939 GGDVTPPDGGGDVT
+2939 
-2953 PPDDGGEV
+2953 
-2961 TPPDDGG
+2961 
-2968 EVTPPDDGGD
+2968 
-2978 VTPPD
+2978 
-2983 DGGDVTPVAPQYRA
+2983 
-2997 DIGVYLGNQWMARN
+2997 
-3011 LQMQTLYDRE
+3011 
-3021 GSQYRSADGSIWM
+3021 
-3034 RFKAGKAESQAVNG
+3034 
-3048 NVDIDSDYSQFQ
+3048 
-3060 LGGDILTWSD
+3060 
-3070 GAQSVTVGLMGSYIN
+3070 
-3085 ANTDSTGNR
+3085 
-3094 GADGSQFSANGS
+3094 
-3106 VDGYNLGLYATWF
+3106 
-3119 ADAQSHRGAY
+3119 
-3129 IDSWYQ
+3129 
-3135 YGAYNNSVDND
+3135 
-3146 GLSASRYDSAAH
+3146 
-3158 AVSLETGYR
+3158 
-3167 YDIALSNRNTVS
+3167 
-3179 LTPQAQVTWQRYSAD
+3179 
-3194 TVIDDGG
+3194 
-3201 TRISGQNDDSWT
+3201 
-3213 TRLGMRVDGKLY
+3213 
-3225 KESGRIQPFME
+3225 
-3236 VNWLHASDN
+3236 
-3245 AAATFGDTKVSQDLP
+3245 
-3260 NDRVEVKVG
+3260 
-3269 IQANV
+3269 
-3274 SERLSVYAQAAGQ
+3274 
-3287 KGKNDYGD
+3287 
-3295 ASFSL
+3295 
-3300 NMRYNW
+3300 

>member
-112 SLTDSQAMNLDSLTG
+112 SLTDSQAMNLDSSTG

-140 NEDGTIMLQNGGS
+140 NEDGAIMLQNGGS
-153 VINDARIENNATY
+153 VINDARIENSATY
-166 EHDPQDIPQEYAG
+166 EHDPEDIPQEYAG

-206 GEAHITNGGMIN
+206 GEAHITNGGMIS

-248 SDGSGKIEDA
+248 SDGSNKIEDA

-284 DFITVALYYGS
+284 DFIAVALYHGA

-367 TTGGGSGDASVYV
+367 TTGGGAGDASVYV

-395 SSSVYGVYLDSTRSK
+395 SSTVYGVYLDSARSK

-419 GAISANTAVAINGN
+419 SAISANTAVAINGN
-433 GNTITNQGKMT
+433 GNTISNQGKMT

-511 STIVAKDNGI
+511 SAIVAKDNGI

-535 ITATGSSI
+535 ITATGSNM
-543 SYGIQYNSGTSGTIT
+543 SYGIQYNSGASGTIT

-585 NSGTMDSSVYGVYV
+585 NSGTMDSSVFGVYV

-610 GSITANTAVQL
+610 GSISANTAVQFH
-621 NGNNNTLANAGA
+621 GNNNKLANAGA

-656 TGGTNAILINSGSKN
+656 TGGINAILINSGSKN
-671 NTLTLNTGTEISGNI
+671 NTLTLNTGTEISGSI

-718 SSGDWTLPG
+718 SSGDWTLSG

-765 LQIGNSGTLGAFN
+765 LQIGNGGTLGAFN

-795 AYGSVISGSGNVIKQ
+795 AYGSVISGSGNVVKQ

-964 NSDAFITVVGQ
+964 NPDAFITVVGQ

-989 TWYADRYNA
+989 TWYADRDNA

-1047 ENTYTGGTTISDGTL
+1047 ENTYTGSTTISEGTL
-1062 VANNVE
+1062 IATNVE

-1080 LELNTGGDFDNAIS
+1080 LEMNTGGDFDNAIS

-1100 KSGDDALTLSGTNTY
+1100 KSGDETLTLSGANSYT
-1115 SGGTTISGGTLIAS
+1115 GGTTISGGTLVAS

-1136 GDVTDNAVLELNT
+1136 GDITDNATLELNA

-1155 NIGGSGQVVKSGD
+1155 NIGGTGSVVKSGD
-1168 ETLTL
+1168 KTLTL
-1173 SGTNSYTGG
+1173 SGSNTYTGG

-1226 VVKSGDKT
+1226 VVKSGD
-1234 LTLSGS
+1234 
-1240 NIYTGGTLISG
+1240 
-1251 GTLIATNVDAL
+1251 
-1262 GTGDVT
+1262 
-1268 DNATLEMNTGGDFA
+1268 
-1282 NAIGGTGSVVKS
+1282 
-1294 GDETLTLSG
+1294 ETLTLSG
-1303 SNIYTGG
+1303 ANSYTGG

-1317 LVATNVEAL
+1317 LVA
-1326 GSGDVTDNATLE
+1326 
-1338 LNTGGTFDNVIS
+1338 
-1350 GSGQVVKSGDD
+1350 
-1361 ALTLSGN
+1361 
-1368 NSYTGGTL
+1368 
-1376 ISDGTLVA
+1376 
-1384 SNVEALGSGDVTDN
+1384 SNVEALGTGD
-1398 ATLALNTGGDFTNN
+1398 
-1412 IGGTG
+1412 
-1417 RVEKSGD
+1417 
-1424 DALTL
+1424 
-1429 SGANSYTGGTLISG
+1429 
-1443 GTLVATN
+1443 
-1450 VDALGTGNVTDNAT
+1450 VTDNAT

-1490 LTLSGANSYTGG
+1490 LTLSGINSYTGG
-1502 TTISSGTLIAT
+1502 TTISGGTLVAS
-1513 NVEALGTGDVTDNAT
+1513 NVDALGSGDVTDNAT

-1536 FDNNIGGTGSVVKSG
+1536 FDNAIGGTGSVVKSG
-1551 DETLTLSGANSY
+1551 DKTLTLSGANSY

-1568 ISGGTLVATSVDAL
+1568 ISGGTLVASNVEAL

-1591 TLEMNTG
+1591 TLELNTG

-1617 TLTLSGSNTY
+1617 TLTLSGTNSYT
-1627 AGGTTINDGTLVANN
+1627 GGTTISGGTLVANN
-1642 VEALGTGDVIDN
+1642 VEALGTGDVTNN

-1703 AANVNALGTGAIDN
+1703 ATHVNALGTGAIDN

-1765 NLNSNTADPVIHAA
+1765 NLDSNTADPVIHAA

-1845 DDMGKQYELTTA
+1845 DDTGKQYELTTA

-1897 DPASSTGWDG
+1897 DPASATGWDG

-1954 TLELNTGGTFDN
+1954 TLELNTGGDFINNIGGTGRVEKSGDDKLTLSGSNTYTGGTLISSGTLVANDVNALGTGDVTDN
-1966 AISGSGQVVK
+1966 ATLMLNTGGDFTNNIGGTGRVEK
-1976 SGDDALTLSGAN
+1976 SGDDALTLSGSN
-1988 TYTGGTTINDGTLVA
+1988 TYTGGTLISGGTLVA
-2003 CNVEAL
+2003 NDVNALGTGDITDNATLALNAVGDFDNAISGSGKVEKSGDDALTLSGSNTYTGGTLISSGTLVASNVEAL

-2021 LNTGGTFDNV
+2021 LNTSGT
-2031 ISGSGQM
+2031 
-2038 VKSGDD
+2038 
-2044 TLTLSGSNTYTGGTT
+2044 
-2059 ISGGTLVATSV
+2059 
-2070 DALGSGDVTNDAVL
+2070 
-2084 ELNTGG
+2084 
-2090 DFDNAISGS
+2090 FDNAISGS
-2099 GQVVKSGDET
+2099 GQVVKSGD
-2109 LTLSG
+2109 
-2114 ANSYTGGT
+2114 
-2122 TISGGTLVASNV
+2122 
-2134 EALGSSDVTDNAT
+2134 
-2147 LELNTGGDF
+2147 
-2156 TNNISGSGQVVKS
+2156 KM
-2169 GDDVLTLSGAN
+2169 LTLSGAN

-2198 EALGTGDITDN
+2198 E
-2209 AVLELN
+2209 
-2215 TGGDFDNAIS
+2215 S
-2225 GSGQVV
+2225 
-2231 KSGDETLTLSG
+2231 
-2242 SNTYTGGTTISGGT
+2242 
-2256 LVASNV
+2256 
-2262 DALGTGDV
+2262 
-2270 TDNATLELNTG
+2270 
-2281 GTFDNVISGSGQV
+2281 
-2294 VKSGDKTLT
+2294 
-2303 LSGANSYT
+2303 
-2311 GGTTINDGTLVASNV
+2311 
-2326 DALGS
+2326 
-2331 GDVTNDAVLE
+2331 
-2341 LNTGGD
+2341 
-2347 FTNNISGSGQV
+2347 
-2358 VKSGDETLTLSGT
+2358 
-2371 NSYTDGT
+2371 
-2378 LISGGTLVATNLEA
+2378 

-2415 ISGSGQVVKSGDE
+2415 ISGSGQVVKSGDDA
-2428 TLTLSGANSYTGG
+2428 LALSGANSYTGG
-2441 TTISGGTLVASNVEA
+2441 TLISSGTLVATNVDA

-2467 LEMNTGGDFDNAISG
+2467 LELNTGGTFDNAISG

-2491 KTLTLSGANS
+2491 KTLTLSGSNTYTGGTLISDGTLVASNVEALGTGDVTDNATLELNTSGTFDNVISGSGQVVKSGDDALTLSGSNTYRGGTTISGGTLVATSVEALGTGDVTDNATLALNTGGDFINNIGGTGRVEKSGDQTLTLSGANS
-2501 YTGGTTIS
+2501 YTGGTLISSGTLVASNVNALGSGDVTDNAVLELNTGGTFDNAIS
-2509 GGTLVASNVEALGS
+2509 GSGQVEKSGDGTLTLSGSNTYTGGTLISDGTLVASNVEALGS

-2651 VNAADDTRYDVTA
+2651 VNADDDTRYDVTA

-2709 ATYWDGKSLIKRGAG
+2709 ATDWDGKSLIKRGAG

-2781 NNQGSLYFVDTFT
+2781 NNLGNLYFVDTFT

-2880 QSDGDFTL
+2880 QSDGDFRL

-2939 GGDVTPPDGGGDVT
+2939 GGDVTPPDDGGDVT

-2983 DGGDVTPVAPQYRA
+2983 DGGDVTPPDDGGDITPPDGGDVTPVAPQYRA

-3085 ANTDSTGNR
+3085 ASTDSTGNR

-3213 TRLGMRVDGKLY
+3213 TRLGVRVDGKLY

-3245 AAATFGDTKVSQDLP
+3245 ASATFGDTKVSQDLP
-3260 NDRVEVKVG
+3260 NDRLEVKVG

>member
-1 MNKTYNIIW
+1 
-10 NAARGMYIVTSELAR
+10 
-25 SGSRAIVS
+25 SGSGQVVKS
-33 VSASCAV
+33 GDK
-40 TLLAMDAAPAVAEE
+40 TL
-54 TRVSIP
+54 
-60 SQTTTYT
+60 T
-67 LSGATPFVVETGN
+67 LSGA
-80 TVATDTATS
+80 
-89 AAIVGDNSNDWDLLI
+89 NS
-104 ESGAVVGS
+104 
-112 SLTDSQAMNLDSLTG
+112 
-127 ATSVHNQGTITGS
+127 
-140 NEDGTIMLQNGGS
+140 
-153 VINDARIENNATY
+153 
-166 EHDPQDIPQEYAG
+166 
-179 VYMLNGGSYV
+179 
-189 SSESGVLEGVSG
+189 
-201 VIVQS
+201 
-206 GEAHITNGGMIN
+206 
-218 SDGSWRSYGVEFRDG
+218 
-233 TYGTIVNTGTIITTA
+233 
-248 SDGSGKIEDA
+248 
-258 AIYVH
+258 
-263 TLNDMA
+263 
-269 VSGSVSVDNSGLMQS
+269 
-284 DFITVALYYGS
+284 
-295 HFEVVNR
+295 
-302 VGGVITAGNSS
+302 
-313 LVGIKSTAMEL
+313 
-324 KVGVDNLVTNDGTIS
+324 
-339 AYGTANT
+339 
-346 YGIHYGESTSGGVI
+346 
-360 TNTGSIT
+360 
-367 TTGGGSGDASVYV
+367 
-380 HGNGDGTVVN
+380 
-390 NSGTM
+390 
-395 SSSVYGVYLDSTRSK
+395 
-410 GHTLNNQAG
+410 
-419 GAISANTAVAINGN
+419 
-433 GNTITNQGKMT
+433 
-444 GVSDG
+444 
-449 LLISGNNNIVTTSGG
+449 
-464 EISGKNGIR
+464 
-473 VSKGSGN
+473 
-480 QITAKSGSKITTTS
+480 
-494 TGISI
+494 
-499 AGGNNQ
+499 
-505 ITTESG
+505 
-511 STIVAKDNGI
+511 
-521 LINSGA
+521 
-527 NNVTNGGS
+527 
-535 ITATGSSI
+535 
-543 SYGIQYNSGTSGTIT
+543 
-558 NTGTIT
+558 
-564 TTGKGAG
+564 
-571 DASVYAHGGAVTIN
+571 
-585 NSGTMDSSVYGVYV
+585 
-599 TTGHTLNNLAG
+599 
-610 GSITANTAVQL
+610 
-621 NGNNNTLANAGA
+621 
-633 ILGDTNGVT
+633 
-642 INGSGNT
+642 
-649 LTSQGKI
+649 
-656 TGGTNAILINSGSKN
+656 
-671 NTLTLNTGTEISGNI
+671 
-686 TDDNNSASANNNLI
+686 
-700 LDGEGTLGSSI
+700 
-711 SGLNSVT
+711 
-718 SSGDWTLPG
+718 
-727 ATMNLSGTT
+727 
-736 NSALW
+736 
-741 VKSGTLILNGAMTAK
+741 
-756 GATVDSGTT
+756 
-765 LQIGNSGTLGAFN
+765 
-778 GDIVDN
+778 
-784 GTLTFNRSDAA
+784 
-795 AYGSVISGSGNVIKQ
+795 
-810 GGGELTLSNN
+810 
-820 NSYSGG
+820 
-826 TTIAEGTL
+826 
-834 TATAG
+834 
-839 GALGSGNIDNRAY
+839 
-852 LKLDAASASDPF
+852 
-864 IVADLTTHSG
+864 
-874 ATVEI
+874 
-879 GAGSTLQA
+879 
-887 NTLTQ
+887 
-892 QDGSTLTAD
+892 
-901 LTATSG
+901 
-907 PAIRAKNV
+907 
-915 NLDGTLNVASPASQ
+915 
-929 EPIRSTDDL
+929 
-938 ISLALIES
+938 
-946 DNAISGDFDDIT
+946 
-958 INGNAM
+958 
-964 NSDAFITVVGQ
+964 
-975 KNVNDTHYDLVETL
+975 
-989 TWYADRYNA
+989 
-998 AIDAHGTF
+998 
-1006 NLADADDSFTV
+1006 
-1017 NTVLENVDA
+1017 
-1026 NSGWNGQSLT
+1026 
-1036 KTGAGTLILNA
+1036 
-1047 ENTYTGGTTISDGTL
+1047 YTGGTTISGGTL
-1062 VANNVE
+1062 VASNVE
-1068 ALGTGNVTDNAT
+1068 ALGSGDITDNAT

-1100 KSGDDALTLSGTNTY
+1100 KSGDETLTLSGTNTY
-1115 SGGTTISGGTLIAS
+1115 TGGTTISGGTLIA
-1129 NVEALGT
+1129 T
-1136 GDVTDNAVLELNT
+1136 H
-1149 GGDFAN
+1149 
-1155 NIGGSGQVVKSGD
+1155 
-1168 ETLTL
+1168 
-1173 SGTNSYTGG
+1173 
-1182 TTISGGTLVASNV
+1182 
-1195 EALGSGD
+1195 
-1202 VTDNATL
+1202 
-1209 EMNTGGDFA
+1209 
-1218 NNIGGTGS
+1218 
-1226 VVKSGDKT
+1226 
-1234 LTLSGS
+1234 
-1240 NIYTGGTLISG
+1240 
-1251 GTLIATNVDAL
+1251 
-1262 GTGDVT
+1262 
-1268 DNATLEMNTGGDFA
+1268 
-1282 NAIGGTGSVVKS
+1282 
-1294 GDETLTLSG
+1294 
-1303 SNIYTGG
+1303 
-1310 TTISGGT
+1310 
-1317 LVATNVEAL
+1317 
-1326 GSGDVTDNATLE
+1326 
-1338 LNTGGTFDNVIS
+1338 
-1350 GSGQVVKSGDD
+1350 
-1361 ALTLSGN
+1361 
-1368 NSYTGGTL
+1368 
-1376 ISDGTLVA
+1376 
-1384 SNVEALGSGDVTDN
+1384 
-1398 ATLALNTGGDFTNN
+1398 
-1412 IGGTG
+1412 
-1417 RVEKSGD
+1417 
-1424 DALTL
+1424 
-1429 SGANSYTGGTLISG
+1429 
-1443 GTLVATN
+1443 
-1450 VDALGTGNVTDNAT
+1450 
-1464 LELNTGGDFD
+1464 
-1474 NAISGSGQVVK
+1474 
-1485 SGDKT
+1485 
-1490 LTLSGANSYTGG
+1490 
-1502 TTISSGTLIAT
+1502 
-1513 NVEALGTGDVTDNAT
+1513 
-1528 LELNTGGD
+1528 
-1536 FDNNIGGTGSVVKSG
+1536 
-1551 DETLTLSGANSY
+1551 
-1563 TGGTT
+1563 
-1568 ISGGTLVATSVDAL
+1568 
-1582 GSGDVTDNA
+1582 
-1591 TLEMNTG
+1591 
-1598 GDFAN
+1598 
-1603 NIGGTGSVVKSGDK
+1603 
-1617 TLTLSGSNTY
+1617 
-1627 AGGTTINDGTLVANN
+1627 
-1642 VEALGTGDVIDN
+1642 
-1654 ATLELNTGGDFD
+1654 
-1666 NAISGS
+1666 
-1672 GQVVK
+1672 
-1677 SGDKTLTL
+1677 
-1685 SGANSYSGAT
+1685 
-1695 TISGGTLI
+1695 
-1703 AANVNALGTGAIDN
+1703 VNALGTGAIDN

-1728 FTVTDLTTES
+1728 FAVTDLTTES

-1845 DDMGKQYELTTA
+1845 DDTGKQYELTTA

-1897 DPASSTGWDG
+1897 DPDSATGWDG

-1924 TYTGG
+1924 TYTVG

-1976 SGDDALTLSGAN
+1976 SGDKMLTLSGTN
-1988 TYTGGTTINDGTLVA
+1988 SYSGGTLISGGTLVA
-2003 CNVEAL
+2003 TNVDAL
-2009 GTGDVTD
+2009 GSGDVTD
-2016 NATLE
+2016 DATLE
-2021 LNTGGTFDNV
+2021 LNTGGTFDNA
-2031 ISGSGQM
+2031 ISGSGQV

-2044 TLTLSGSNTYTGGTT
+2044 TLTLSGSNTYTGGT
-2059 ISGGTLVATSV
+2059 I
-2070 DALGSGDVTNDAVL
+2070 
-2084 ELNTGG
+2084 
-2090 DFDNAISGS
+2090 
-2099 GQVVKSGDET
+2099 
-2109 LTLSG
+2109 
-2114 ANSYTGGT
+2114 
-2122 TISGGTLVASNV
+2122 ISGGTLVASNV
-2134 EALGSSDVTDNAT
+2134 EALGTGDVTND
-2147 LELNTGGDF
+2147 
-2156 TNNISGSGQVVKS
+2156 
-2169 GDDVLTLSGAN
+2169 
-2180 SYSGGTLISDGTL
+2180 
-2193 VASNV
+2193 
-2198 EALGTGDITDN
+2198 

-2242 SNTYTGGTTISGGT
+2242 SNTYTGGTLISGGT

-2262 DALGTGDV
+2262 
-2270 TDNATLELNTG
+2270 E
-2281 GTFDNVISGSGQV
+2281 
-2294 VKSGDKTLT
+2294 
-2303 LSGANSYT
+2303 
-2311 GGTTINDGTLVASNV
+2311 
-2326 DALGS
+2326 ALGS

-2347 FTNNISGSGQV
+2347 FTNAISGSGQVVKSGDETLTLSGANSYTGGTLISGGTLIASNVEALGTGDVTDNAVLELNTGGDFDNAISGSGQVEKSGDETLTLSGANSYTGGTLISSGTLVANDVNALGTGDVTDNAVLELNTGGTFDNAISGSGQVVKSGDETLTLSGSNTYTGGTTINDGTLIATSVDALGSGDVTDNAVLELNTGGDFDNAISGSGQV

-2400 NATLELNTGGDFTNN
+2400 NATLELNTGGTFDNA
-2415 ISGSGQVVKSGDE
+2415 ISGSGQVVKSGDDA
-2428 TLTLSGANSYTGG
+2428 LTLSGSNTYTGG
-2441 TTISGGTLVASNVEA
+2441 TTISGGTLIATSVDA
-2456 LGSGDVTDNAT
+2456 LGSGDVTDNAV
-2467 LEMNTGGDFDNAISG
+2467 LELNTGGTFDNAISG

-2491 KTLTLSGANS
+2491 KTLTLSGSNT

-2509 GGTLVASNVEALGS
+2509 GGTLIASNVEALGS
-2523 GDIDN
+2523 GNIDN

-2559 ALRANTL
+2559 TLRANTL

-2571 STLAVHLIDSNS
+2571 STLAVHLTDSNS

-2709 ATYWDGKSLIKRGAG
+2709 ATDWDGKSLIKRGAG

-2781 NNQGSLYFVDTFT
+2781 NNLGSLYFVDTFT

-2894 INAWTYTLKQ
+2894 INAWTYMLKQ

-2915 DDVPDDGGEVT
+2915 DDVPDDGG
-2926 PPDDGGEV
+2926 DV

-2939 GGDVTPPDGGGDVT
+2939 GGDVTPPDDGGD
-2953 PPDDGGEV
+2953 
-2961 TPPDDGG
+2961 
-2968 EVTPPDDGGD
+2968 VTPPDDGGD

-2983 DGGDVTPVAPQYRA
+2983 DGGDVTPPDDDGDITPPDGGDVTPVAPQYRA

-3021 GSQYRSADGSIWM
+3021 GSQYRSADGSVWM

-3085 ANTDSTGNR
+3085 ASTDSTGNR

-3245 AAATFGDTKVSQDLP
+3245 ASATFGDTKVSQDLP

>member
-60 SQTTTYT
+60 TQTTTYT

-140 NEDGTIMLQNGGS
+140 NEDGTILLQNGGS
-153 VINDARIENNATY
+153 VINDARIENSATY
-166 EHDPQDIPQEYAG
+166 EHDPEDIPQEYAG

-302 VGGVITAGNSS
+302 AGGVITAGNSS

-395 SSSVYGVYLDSTRSK
+395 SSTVYGVYLDSARSK

-419 GAISANTAVAINGN
+419 SAISANTAVAINGN

-511 STIVAKDNGI
+511 SAIVAKDNGI

-535 ITATGSSI
+535 ITATGSNM
-543 SYGIQYNSGTSGTIT
+543 SYGIQYNSGASGTIT

-585 NSGTMDSSVYGVYV
+585 NSGTMDSSVFGVYV

-610 GSITANTAVQL
+610 GSISANTAVQFH
-621 NGNNNTLANAGA
+621 GNNNKLANAGA

-642 INGSGNT
+642 ISGSGNT

-671 NTLTLNTGTEISGNI
+671 NTLTLNTGTEISGSI

-718 SSGDWTLPG
+718 SSGDWTLSG
-727 ATMNLSGTT
+727 ATMNFSGTT

-946 DNAISGDFDDIT
+946 DNAISGDFDGIT
-958 INGNAM
+958 INGSAM
-964 NSDAFITVVGQ
+964 NPDAFITVVGQ

-989 TWYADRYNA
+989 TWYADRDNA

-1047 ENTYTGGTTISDGTL
+1047 ENTYTGSTTISEGTL
-1062 VANNVE
+1062 IATNVE

-1080 LELNTGGDFDNAIS
+1080 LE
-1094 GSGQVV
+1094 
-1100 KSGDDALTLSGTNTY
+1100 
-1115 SGGTTISGGTLIAS
+1115 
-1129 NVEALGT
+1129 
-1136 GDVTDNAVLELNT
+1136 
-1149 GGDFAN
+1149 
-1155 NIGGSGQVVKSGD
+1155 
-1168 ETLTL
+1168 
-1173 SGTNSYTGG
+1173 
-1182 TTISGGTLVASNV
+1182 
-1195 EALGSGD
+1195 
-1202 VTDNATL
+1202 
-1209 EMNTGGDFA
+1209 M
-1218 NNIGGTGS
+1218 
-1226 VVKSGDKT
+1226 
-1234 LTLSGS
+1234 
-1240 NIYTGGTLISG
+1240 
-1251 GTLIATNVDAL
+1251 
-1262 GTGDVT
+1262 
-1268 DNATLEMNTGGDFA
+1268 
-1282 NAIGGTGSVVKS
+1282 
-1294 GDETLTLSG
+1294 
-1303 SNIYTGG
+1303 
-1310 TTISGGT
+1310 
-1317 LVATNVEAL
+1317 
-1326 GSGDVTDNATLE
+1326 
-1338 LNTGGTFDNVIS
+1338 
-1350 GSGQVVKSGDD
+1350 
-1361 ALTLSGN
+1361 
-1368 NSYTGGTL
+1368 
-1376 ISDGTLVA
+1376 
-1384 SNVEALGSGDVTDN
+1384 
-1398 ATLALNTGGDFTNN
+1398 
-1412 IGGTG
+1412 
-1417 RVEKSGD
+1417 
-1424 DALTL
+1424 
-1429 SGANSYTGGTLISG
+1429 
-1443 GTLVATN
+1443 
-1450 VDALGTGNVTDNAT
+1450 
-1464 LELNTGGDFD
+1464 
-1474 NAISGSGQVVK
+1474 
-1485 SGDKT
+1485 
-1490 LTLSGANSYTGG
+1490 
-1502 TTISSGTLIAT
+1502 
-1513 NVEALGTGDVTDNAT
+1513 
-1528 LELNTGGD
+1528 
-1536 FDNNIGGTGSVVKSG
+1536 
-1551 DETLTLSGANSY
+1551 
-1563 TGGTT
+1563 
-1568 ISGGTLVATSVDAL
+1568 
-1582 GSGDVTDNA
+1582 
-1591 TLEMNTG
+1591 
-1598 GDFAN
+1598 
-1603 NIGGTGSVVKSGDK
+1603 
-1617 TLTLSGSNTY
+1617 
-1627 AGGTTINDGTLVANN
+1627 
-1642 VEALGTGDVIDN
+1642 
-1654 ATLELNTGGDFD
+1654 NTGGDFD

-1703 AANVNALGTGAIDN
+1703 ATHVNALGTGAIDN

-1765 NLNSNTADPVIHAA
+1765 NLNSNTTAPVIHAA

-1845 DDMGKQYELTTA
+1845 DDTGKQYELTTA

-1897 DPASSTGWDG
+1897 DPASATGWDG

-1943 ALGSGDVTDDA
+1943 ALGTGDVTDDA

-1976 SGDDALTLSGAN
+1976 SGD
-1988 TYTGGTTINDGTLVA
+1988 
-2003 CNVEAL
+2003 
-2009 GTGDVTD
+2009 
-2016 NATLE
+2016 
-2021 LNTGGTFDNV
+2021 
-2031 ISGSGQM
+2031 
-2038 VKSGDD
+2038 
-2044 TLTLSGSNTYTGGTT
+2044 
-2059 ISGGTLVATSV
+2059 
-2070 DALGSGDVTNDAVL
+2070 
-2084 ELNTGG
+2084 
-2090 DFDNAISGS
+2090 
-2099 GQVVKSGDET
+2099 ET

-2114 ANSYTGGT
+2114 TNTYSGGT
-2122 TISGGTLVASNV
+2122 LISGGTLVASNV
-2134 EALGSSDVTDNAT
+2134 EALGT
-2147 LELNTGGDF
+2147 
-2156 TNNISGSGQVVKS
+2156 
-2169 GDDVLTLSGAN
+2169 
-2180 SYSGGTLISDGTL
+2180 
-2193 VASNV
+2193 
-2198 EALGTGDITDN
+2198 
-2209 AVLELN
+2209 
-2215 TGGDFDNAIS
+2215 
-2225 GSGQVV
+2225 
-2231 KSGDETLTLSG
+2231 
-2242 SNTYTGGTTISGGT
+2242 
-2256 LVASNV
+2256 
-2262 DALGTGDV
+2262 
-2270 TDNATLELNTG
+2270 
-2281 GTFDNVISGSGQV
+2281 
-2294 VKSGDKTLT
+2294 
-2303 LSGANSYT
+2303 
-2311 GGTTINDGTLVASNV
+2311 
-2326 DALGS
+2326 

-2341 LNTGGD
+2341 LNTSGD
-2347 FTNNISGSGQV
+2347 F
-2358 VKSGDETLTLSGT
+2358 
-2371 NSYTDGT
+2371 
-2378 LISGGTLVATNLEA
+2378 
-2392 LGTGDVTN
+2392 
-2400 NATLELNTGGDFTNN
+2400 
-2415 ISGSGQVVKSGDE
+2415 
-2428 TLTLSGANSYTGG
+2428 
-2441 TTISGGTLVASNVEA
+2441 
-2456 LGSGDVTDNAT
+2456 
-2467 LEMNTGGDFDNAISG
+2467 
-2482 SGQVVKSGD
+2482 
-2491 KTLTLSGANS
+2491 
-2501 YTGGTTIS
+2501 
-2509 GGTLVASNVEALGS
+2509 
-2523 GDIDN
+2523 
-2528 YASLQLNASGQFVTA
+2528 
-2543 NLTTH
+2543 
-2548 DNATTAIGAGS
+2548 
-2559 ALRANTL
+2559 
-2566 TQEAN
+2566 
-2571 STLAVHLIDSNS
+2571 
-2583 GAIVTADH
+2583 
-2591 ANLGGT
+2591 
-2597 LDITGIGNVAKSW
+2597 
-2610 TRDAYAYTLI
+2610 
-2620 DTDSAINSDFAQF
+2620 
-2633 TVAGMDAKQVDFL
+2633 
-2646 TVDGR
+2646 
-2651 VNAADDTRYDVTA
+2651 
-2664 SLSWYA
+2664 
-2670 DSDNAAT
+2670 
-2677 DAHGTFTLSEQGH
+2677 
-2690 SFTLNTALTDVDAT
+2690 
-2704 LNPDS
+2704 
-2709 ATYWDGKSLIKRGAG
+2709 
-2724 TLILGAQNTYSGDTD
+2724 
-2739 VQEGA
+2739 
-2744 LWLAE
+2744 
-2749 TATIGSAGSAQAVN
+2749 
-2763 IAANAAFG
+2763 
-2771 GHNATVNGHV
+2771 
-2781 NNQGSLYFVDTFT
+2781 
-2794 VNGDVVNSSA
+2794 
-2804 MISGSDQPNNT
+2804 
-2815 LTIAGNYTGNDGH
+2815 
-2828 LYLNTQLGDD
+2828 
-2838 SSPTDKLIVT
+2838 
-2848 GDTAGSTTLHI
+2848 
-2859 TNVNGLGAQTVNG
+2859 
-2872 IEVIEVGG
+2872 
-2880 QSDGDFTL
+2880 
-2888 YKGHVD
+2888 
-2894 INAWTYTLKQ
+2894 
-2904 DGGDWYLRSES
+2904 
-2915 DDVPDDGGEVT
+2915 
-2926 PPDDGGEV
+2926 
-2934 TPPDD
+2934 
-2939 GGDVTPPDGGGDVT
+2939 
-2953 PPDDGGEV
+2953 
-2961 TPPDDGG
+2961 
-2968 EVTPPDDGGD
+2968 
-2978 VTPPD
+2978 
-2983 DGGDVTPVAPQYRA
+2983 
-2997 DIGVYLGNQWMARN
+2997 
-3011 LQMQTLYDRE
+3011 
-3021 GSQYRSADGSIWM
+3021 
-3034 RFKAGKAESQAVNG
+3034 
-3048 NVDIDSDYSQFQ
+3048 
-3060 LGGDILTWSD
+3060 
-3070 GAQSVTVGLMGSYIN
+3070 
-3085 ANTDSTGNR
+3085 
-3094 GADGSQFSANGS
+3094 
-3106 VDGYNLGLYATWF
+3106 
-3119 ADAQSHRGAY
+3119 
-3129 IDSWYQ
+3129 
-3135 YGAYNNSVDND
+3135 
-3146 GLSASRYDSAAH
+3146 
-3158 AVSLETGYR
+3158 
-3167 YDIALSNRNTVS
+3167 
-3179 LTPQAQVTWQRYSAD
+3179 
-3194 TVIDDGG
+3194 
-3201 TRISGQNDDSWT
+3201 
-3213 TRLGMRVDGKLY
+3213 
-3225 KESGRIQPFME
+3225 
-3236 VNWLHASDN
+3236 
-3245 AAATFGDTKVSQDLP
+3245 
-3260 NDRVEVKVG
+3260 
-3269 IQANV
+3269 
-3274 SERLSVYAQAAGQ
+3274 
-3287 KGKNDYGD
+3287 
-3295 ASFSL
+3295 
-3300 NMRYNW
+3300 

>member
-80 TVATDTATS
+80 TVATDIATS

-140 NEDGTIMLQNGGS
+140 NEDGTILLQNGGS
-153 VINDARIENNATY
+153 VINDGRIENSATY

-284 DFITVALYYGS
+284 DFITVALYHGS

-367 TTGGGSGDASVYV
+367 TTGGGAGDASVYV

-395 SSSVYGVYLDSTRSK
+395 SSTVYGVYLDSARSK

-419 GAISANTAVAINGN
+419 SAISANTAVAINGN

-480 QITAKSGSKITTTS
+480 QITAKSGSKITATS

-499 AGGNNQ
+499 ASGNNQ
-505 ITTESG
+505 VTTESG
-511 STIVAKDNGI
+511 SAIVAKDNGI

-535 ITATGSSI
+535 ITATGSSN
-543 SYGIQYNSGTSGTIT
+543 SYGIQYNSGASGTIT

-564 TTGKGAG
+564 TTGKGVG

-585 NSGTMDSSVYGVYV
+585 NSGTMDSSVFGVYV

-610 GSITANTAVQL
+610 GSISANTAVQFH
-621 NGNNNTLANAGA
+621 GNNNKLANAGA
-633 ILGDTNGVT
+633 ISGDTNGVT
-642 INGSGNT
+642 ISGSGNT
-649 LTSQGKI
+649 LTNQGKI

-671 NTLTLNTGTEISGNI
+671 NTLTLNTGTEISGSI

-718 SSGDWTLPG
+718 SSGDWTLSG

-765 LQIGNSGTLGAFN
+765 LQIGNGGTLGAFN

-795 AYGSVISGSGNVIKQ
+795 AYGSVISGSGNVVKQ

-946 DNAISGDFDDIT
+946 DNAISGDFDGIT

-964 NSDAFITVVGQ
+964 NPDAFITVVGQ

-1047 ENTYTGGTTISDGTL
+1047 ENTYTGGTLISDGTL
-1062 VANNVE
+1062 VASNVE
-1068 ALGTGNVTDNAT
+1068 ALGTGDITDNAV

-1100 KSGDDALTLSGTNTY
+1100 KSGDETLTLSGSNTY
-1115 SGGTTISGGTLIAS
+1115 TGGTIISGGTLVAT

-1136 GDVTDNAVLELNT
+1136 GDVTDNATLELNT
-1149 GGDFAN
+1149 GGDFDNA
-1155 NIGGSGQVVKSGD
+1155 IGGTGSVVKSGD
-1168 ETLTL
+1168 KTLTL
-1173 SGTNSYTGG
+1173 SGANSYTGG

-1209 EMNTGGDFA
+1209 ELNTGGDFA

-1234 LTLSGS
+1234 LTLSG
-1240 NIYTGGTLISG
+1240 T
-1251 GTLIATNVDAL
+1251 
-1262 GTGDVT
+1262 
-1268 DNATLEMNTGGDFA
+1268 
-1282 NAIGGTGSVVKS
+1282 
-1294 GDETLTLSG
+1294 
-1303 SNIYTGG
+1303 
-1310 TTISGGT
+1310 
-1317 LVATNVEAL
+1317 
-1326 GSGDVTDNATLE
+1326 
-1338 LNTGGTFDNVIS
+1338 
-1350 GSGQVVKSGDD
+1350 
-1361 ALTLSGN
+1361 
-1368 NSYTGGTL
+1368 
-1376 ISDGTLVA
+1376 
-1384 SNVEALGSGDVTDN
+1384 
-1398 ATLALNTGGDFTNN
+1398 
-1412 IGGTG
+1412 
-1417 RVEKSGD
+1417 
-1424 DALTL
+1424 
-1429 SGANSYTGGTLISG
+1429 
-1443 GTLVATN
+1443 
-1450 VDALGTGNVTDNAT
+1450 
-1464 LELNTGGDFD
+1464 
-1474 NAISGSGQVVK
+1474 
-1485 SGDKT
+1485 
-1490 LTLSGANSYTGG
+1490 
-1502 TTISSGTLIAT
+1502 
-1513 NVEALGTGDVTDNAT
+1513 
-1528 LELNTGGD
+1528 
-1536 FDNNIGGTGSVVKSG
+1536 
-1551 DETLTLSGANSY
+1551 NSY

-1568 ISGGTLVATSVDAL
+1568 ISGGTLVA
-1582 GSGDVTDNA
+1582 
-1591 TLEMNTG
+1591 
-1598 GDFAN
+1598 
-1603 NIGGTGSVVKSGDK
+1603 
-1617 TLTLSGSNTY
+1617 
-1627 AGGTTINDGTLVANN
+1627 NN
-1642 VEALGTGDVIDN
+1642 VEALGTGDVTNN

-1703 AANVNALGTGAIDN
+1703 ATHVNALGTGAIDN

-1765 NLNSNTADPVIHAA
+1765 NLNGNTVDPVIHAA

-1845 DDMGKQYELTTA
+1845 DDTGKQYELTTA

-1897 DPASSTGWDG
+1897 DPASATGWDG

-1966 AISGSGQVVK
+1966 AIGGSGNVVK
-1976 SGDDALTLSGAN
+1976 SGADTLTLSGSN
-1988 TYTGGTTINDGTLVA
+1988 SYTGGTTISGGTLVA
-2003 CNVEAL
+2003 SNVEAL
-2009 GTGDVTD
+2009 GTGDVTN

-2021 LNTGGTFDNV
+2021 LNTGGDFINNIGGTGRV
-2031 ISGSGQM
+2031 E
-2038 VKSGDD
+2038 KSGDD
-2044 TLTLSGSNTYTGGTT
+2044 TLTLSGSNTYTGGTL
-2059 ISGGTLVATSV
+2059 INGGTLVASNV
-2070 DALGSGDVTNDAVL
+2070 EALGTGDVTDNATL
-2084 ELNTGG
+2084 ALNTGG
-2090 DFDNAISGS
+2090 TFDNAISGS

-2114 ANSYTGGT
+2114 TNSYTGGT
-2122 TISGGTLVASNV
+2122 TISGGTLVATNV
-2134 EALGSSDVTDNAT
+2134 EALGSGDVTDDAT
-2147 LELNTGGDF
+2147 LELNTGGTFD
-2156 TNNISGSGQVVKS
+2156 NAISGSGQVVKS
-2169 GDDVLTLSGAN
+2169 GDKMLTLSGAN

-2198 EALGTGDITDN
+2198 EALGTGDVTNN
-2209 AVLELN
+2209 ATLALNTGGDFTNNISGSGQVVKSGDDTLTLSGANSYTGGTTISGGTLVATNVDALGTGDVTNSSTLELN
-2215 TGGDFDNAIS
+2215 TGGTFDNAIS

-2242 SNTYTGGTTISGGT
+2242 SNTYTGGTLISGGT
-2256 LVASNV
+2256 LVATNG

-2294 VKSGDKTLT
+2294 VKSGDDTLT

-2311 GGTTINDGTLVASNV
+2311 GGT
-2326 DALGS
+2326 
-2331 GDVTNDAVLE
+2331 
-2341 LNTGGD
+2341 
-2347 FTNNISGSGQV
+2347 
-2358 VKSGDETLTLSGT
+2358 
-2371 NSYTDGT
+2371 
-2378 LISGGTLVATNLEA
+2378 LISGGTLVAT
-2392 LGTGDVTN
+2392 
-2400 NATLELNTGGDFTNN
+2400 
-2415 ISGSGQVVKSGDE
+2415 S
-2428 TLTLSGANSYTGG
+2428 
-2441 TTISGGTLVASNVEA
+2441 VEA
-2456 LGSGDVTDNAT
+2456 LGSGDVTDNAV
-2467 LEMNTGGDFDNAISG
+2467 LELNTGGTFDNAISG

-2548 DNATTAIGAGS
+2548 DNAITAIGAGS

-2571 STLAVHLIDSNS
+2571 STLAVHLTDSNS
-2583 GAIVTADH
+2583 GAIVTADR

-2620 DTDSAINSDFAQF
+2620 DSDSAIDSDFAQF

-2651 VNAADDTRYDVTA
+2651 VNADDDTRYDVTA

-2781 NNQGSLYFVDTFT
+2781 NNLGNLYFVDTFT

-2880 QSDGDFTL
+2880 QSDGDFRL

-2939 GGDVTPPDGGGDVT
+2939 GGEVT

-2968 EVTPPDDGGD
+2968 EVTPPDDDGE

-2983 DGGDVTPVAPQYRA
+2983 DGGDITPPDDGGDITPPDGGDVTPVAPQYRA

-3085 ANTDSTGNR
+3085 ASTDSTGNR

-3129 IDSWYQ
+3129 IDRWYQ

-3245 AAATFGDTKVSQDLP
+3245 ASATFGDTKVSQDLP

>member
-80 TVATDTATS
+80 TVATDIATS

-140 NEDGTIMLQNGGS
+140 NEDGTILLQNGGS
-153 VINDARIENNATY
+153 VINDGRIENSATY

-201 VIVQS
+201 VIFQS

-284 DFITVALYYGS
+284 DFITVALYHGS

-367 TTGGGSGDASVYV
+367 TTGGGAGDASVYV

-395 SSSVYGVYLDSTRSK
+395 SSTVYGVYLDSARSK

-419 GAISANTAVAINGN
+419 SAISANTAVAINGN

-480 QITAKSGSKITTTS
+480 QITAKSGSKITATS

-499 AGGNNQ
+499 ASGNNQ
-505 ITTESG
+505 VTTESG
-511 STIVAKDNGI
+511 SAIVAKDNGI

-535 ITATGSSI
+535 ITATGSSN
-543 SYGIQYNSGTSGTIT
+543 SYGIQYNSGASGTIT

-564 TTGKGAG
+564 TTGKGVG

-585 NSGTMDSSVYGVYV
+585 NSGTMDSSVFGVYV

-610 GSITANTAVQL
+610 GSISANTAVQFH
-621 NGNNNTLANAGA
+621 GNNNKLANAGA
-633 ILGDTNGVT
+633 ISGDTNGVT
-642 INGSGNT
+642 ISGSGNT
-649 LTSQGKI
+649 LTNQGKI

-671 NTLTLNTGTEISGNI
+671 NTLTLNTGTEISGSI

-718 SSGDWTLPG
+718 SSGDWTLSG

-765 LQIGNSGTLGAFN
+765 LQIGNGGTLGAFN

-795 AYGSVISGSGNVIKQ
+795 AYGSVISGSGNVVKQ

-946 DNAISGDFDDIT
+946 DNAISGDFDGIT

-964 NSDAFITVVGQ
+964 NPDAFITVVGQ

-1047 ENTYTGGTTISDGTL
+1047 ENTYTGGTLISDGTL
-1062 VANNVE
+1062 VASNVE
-1068 ALGTGNVTDNAT
+1068 ALGTGDITDNAV

-1100 KSGDDALTLSGTNTY
+1100 KSGDETLTLSGSNTY
-1115 SGGTTISGGTLIAS
+1115 TGGTIISGGTLVAT

-1136 GDVTDNAVLELNT
+1136 GDVTDNATLELNT
-1149 GGDFAN
+1149 GGDFDNA
-1155 NIGGSGQVVKSGD
+1155 IGGTGSVVKSGD
-1168 ETLTL
+1168 KTLTL
-1173 SGTNSYTGG
+1173 SGANSYTGG

-1209 EMNTGGDFA
+1209 ELNTGGDFA

-1234 LTLSGS
+1234 LTLSG
-1240 NIYTGGTLISG
+1240 T
-1251 GTLIATNVDAL
+1251 
-1262 GTGDVT
+1262 
-1268 DNATLEMNTGGDFA
+1268 
-1282 NAIGGTGSVVKS
+1282 
-1294 GDETLTLSG
+1294 
-1303 SNIYTGG
+1303 
-1310 TTISGGT
+1310 
-1317 LVATNVEAL
+1317 
-1326 GSGDVTDNATLE
+1326 
-1338 LNTGGTFDNVIS
+1338 
-1350 GSGQVVKSGDD
+1350 
-1361 ALTLSGN
+1361 
-1368 NSYTGGTL
+1368 
-1376 ISDGTLVA
+1376 
-1384 SNVEALGSGDVTDN
+1384 
-1398 ATLALNTGGDFTNN
+1398 
-1412 IGGTG
+1412 
-1417 RVEKSGD
+1417 
-1424 DALTL
+1424 
-1429 SGANSYTGGTLISG
+1429 
-1443 GTLVATN
+1443 
-1450 VDALGTGNVTDNAT
+1450 
-1464 LELNTGGDFD
+1464 
-1474 NAISGSGQVVK
+1474 
-1485 SGDKT
+1485 
-1490 LTLSGANSYTGG
+1490 
-1502 TTISSGTLIAT
+1502 
-1513 NVEALGTGDVTDNAT
+1513 
-1528 LELNTGGD
+1528 
-1536 FDNNIGGTGSVVKSG
+1536 
-1551 DETLTLSGANSY
+1551 NSY

-1568 ISGGTLVATSVDAL
+1568 ISGGTLVA
-1582 GSGDVTDNA
+1582 
-1591 TLEMNTG
+1591 
-1598 GDFAN
+1598 
-1603 NIGGTGSVVKSGDK
+1603 
-1617 TLTLSGSNTY
+1617 
-1627 AGGTTINDGTLVANN
+1627 NN
-1642 VEALGTGDVIDN
+1642 VEALGTGDVTNN

-1703 AANVNALGTGAIDN
+1703 ATHVNALGTGAIDN

-1765 NLNSNTADPVIHAA
+1765 NLNGNTVDPVIHAA

-1845 DDMGKQYELTTA
+1845 DDTGKQYELTTA

-1897 DPASSTGWDG
+1897 DPASATGWDG

-1966 AISGSGQVVK
+1966 AIGGSGNVVK
-1976 SGDDALTLSGAN
+1976 SGADTLTLSGSN
-1988 TYTGGTTINDGTLVA
+1988 SYTGGTTISGGTLVA
-2003 CNVEAL
+2003 SNVEAL
-2009 GTGDVTD
+2009 GTGDVTN

-2021 LNTGGTFDNV
+2021 LNTGGDFINNIGGTGRV
-2031 ISGSGQM
+2031 E
-2038 VKSGDD
+2038 KSGDD
-2044 TLTLSGSNTYTGGTT
+2044 TLTLSGSNTYTGGTL
-2059 ISGGTLVATSV
+2059 INGGTLVASNV
-2070 DALGSGDVTNDAVL
+2070 EALGTGDVTDNATL
-2084 ELNTGG
+2084 ALNTGG
-2090 DFDNAISGS
+2090 TFDNAISGS

-2114 ANSYTGGT
+2114 TNSYTGGT
-2122 TISGGTLVASNV
+2122 TISGGTLVATNV
-2134 EALGSSDVTDNAT
+2134 EALGSGDVTDDAT
-2147 LELNTGGDF
+2147 LELNTGGTFD
-2156 TNNISGSGQVVKS
+2156 NAISGSGQVVKS
-2169 GDDVLTLSGAN
+2169 GDKMLTLSGAN

-2198 EALGTGDITDN
+2198 EALGTGDVTNN
-2209 AVLELN
+2209 ATLALNTGGDFTNNISGSGQVVKSGDDTLTLSGANSYTGGTTISGGTLVATNVDALGTGDVTNSSTLELN
-2215 TGGDFDNAIS
+2215 TGGTFDNAIS

-2242 SNTYTGGTTISGGT
+2242 SNTYTGGTLISGGT
-2256 LVASNV
+2256 LVATNV

-2294 VKSGDKTLT
+2294 VKSGDDTLT

-2311 GGTTINDGTLVASNV
+2311 GGT
-2326 DALGS
+2326 
-2331 GDVTNDAVLE
+2331 
-2341 LNTGGD
+2341 
-2347 FTNNISGSGQV
+2347 
-2358 VKSGDETLTLSGT
+2358 
-2371 NSYTDGT
+2371 
-2378 LISGGTLVATNLEA
+2378 LISGGTLVAT
-2392 LGTGDVTN
+2392 
-2400 NATLELNTGGDFTNN
+2400 
-2415 ISGSGQVVKSGDE
+2415 S
-2428 TLTLSGANSYTGG
+2428 
-2441 TTISGGTLVASNVEA
+2441 VEA
-2456 LGSGDVTDNAT
+2456 LGSGDVTDNAV
-2467 LEMNTGGDFDNAISG
+2467 LELNTGGTFDNAISG

-2548 DNATTAIGAGS
+2548 DNAITAIGAGS

-2571 STLAVHLIDSNS
+2571 STLAVHLTDSNS
-2583 GAIVTADH
+2583 GAIVTADR

-2620 DTDSAINSDFAQF
+2620 DSDSAIDSDFAQF

-2651 VNAADDTRYDVTA
+2651 VNADDDTRYDVTA

-2781 NNQGSLYFVDTFT
+2781 NNLGNLYFVDTFT

-2880 QSDGDFTL
+2880 QSDGDFRL

-2939 GGDVTPPDGGGDVT
+2939 GGEVT

-2968 EVTPPDDGGD
+2968 EVTPPDDDGE

-2983 DGGDVTPVAPQYRA
+2983 DGGDITPPDDGGDITPPDGGDVTPVAPQYRA

-3085 ANTDSTGNR
+3085 ASTDSTGNR

-3245 AAATFGDTKVSQDLP
+3245 ASATFGDTKVSQDLP

>member
-140 NEDGTIMLQNGGS
+140 NEDGTILLQNGGS
-153 VINDARIENNATY
+153 VINDGRIENSAIYVHNLDYGAP
-166 EHDPQDIPQEYAG
+166 EIDAAI
-179 VYMLNGGSYV
+179 YMLNGGSYV
-189 SSESGVLEGVSG
+189 SSENGVLKGVSG

-206 GEAHITNGGMIN
+206 GEVHITNGGTIN
-218 SDGSWRSYGVEFRDG
+218 SDGSWRSYGVELRG
-233 TYGTIVNTGTIITTA
+233 GAYGTIVNTGTIITTA
-248 SDGSGKIEDA
+248 SDGSNKIEDA
-258 AIYVH
+258 AIYAH
-263 TLNDMA
+263 TFDDIA
-269 VSGSVSVDNSGLMQS
+269 AGDSVSVDNSGLLQS
-284 DFITVALYYGS
+284 DFIAVALYHGA
-295 HFEVVNR
+295 HFEVFNR
-302 VGGVITAGNSS
+302 AGGVITAGNSS
-313 LVGIKSTAMEL
+313 LVGIQSAAMEL
-324 KVGVDNLVTNDGTIS
+324 KAGADNLVTNDGTIS

-367 TTGGGSGDASVYV
+367 TTGGGAGDASVYV

-395 SSSVYGVYLDSTRSK
+395 SSSVYGVYLDSARSK

-505 ITTESG
+505 VTTESG
-511 STIVAKDNGI
+511 SAIVAKDNGI

-543 SYGIQYNSGTSGTIT
+543 SYGIQYNSGASGTIT

-585 NSGTMDSSVYGVYV
+585 NSGTMDSSVFGVYV

-633 ILGDTNGVT
+633 ILGDTDGVT
-642 INGSGNT
+642 ISGSGNT

-656 TGGTNAILINSGSKN
+656 TGGTNAVLINSGSKN
-671 NTLTLNTGTEISGNI
+671 NTITLNTGTEISGSI

-718 SSGDWTLPG
+718 SSGDWTLSG

-795 AYGSVISGSGNVIKQ
+795 AYGSVISGSGNVVKQ

-826 TTIAEGTL
+826 TTIAEGAL

-892 QDGSTLTAD
+892 QDGSTLTTD

-946 DNAISGDFDDIT
+946 DNAISGDFDGIT

-964 NSDAFITVVGQ
+964 NPDAFITVVGQ

-989 TWYADRYNA
+989 TWYADRDNA

-1068 ALGTGNVTDNAT
+1068 ALGTGNVTDNAR

-1100 KSGDDALTLSGTNTY
+1100 KSGD
-1115 SGGTTISGGTLIAS
+1115 
-1129 NVEALGT
+1129 
-1136 GDVTDNAVLELNT
+1136 
-1149 GGDFAN
+1149 
-1155 NIGGSGQVVKSGD
+1155 

-1173 SGTNSYTGG
+1173 SGANSYTGG

-1195 EALGSGD
+1195 EALGTGD
-1202 VTDNATL
+1202 ITDNATL
-1209 EMNTGGDFA
+1209 ELNAGGDFA

-1234 LTLSGS
+1234 LTLSG
-1240 NIYTGGTLISG
+1240 
-1251 GTLIATNVDAL
+1251 TN
-1262 GTGDVT
+1262 T
-1268 DNATLEMNTGGDFA
+1268 
-1282 NAIGGTGSVVKS
+1282 
-1294 GDETLTLSG
+1294 
-1303 SNIYTGG
+1303 YTGG

-1317 LVATNVEAL
+1317 LVASNVNAL
-1326 GSGDVTDNATLE
+1326 GS
-1338 LNTGGTFDNVIS
+1338 
-1350 GSGQVVKSGDD
+1350 
-1361 ALTLSGN
+1361 
-1368 NSYTGGTL
+1368 
-1376 ISDGTLVA
+1376 
-1384 SNVEALGSGDVTDN
+1384 
-1398 ATLALNTGGDFTNN
+1398 
-1412 IGGTG
+1412 
-1417 RVEKSGD
+1417 
-1424 DALTL
+1424 
-1429 SGANSYTGGTLISG
+1429 
-1443 GTLVATN
+1443 
-1450 VDALGTGNVTDNAT
+1450 GNVTDNAT
-1464 LELNTGGDFD
+1464 LELSTGGDF
-1474 NAISGSGQVVK
+1474 A
-1485 SGDKT
+1485 
-1490 LTLSGANSYTGG
+1490 
-1502 TTISSGTLIAT
+1502 
-1513 NVEALGTGDVTDNAT
+1513 
-1528 LELNTGGD
+1528 
-1536 FDNNIGGTGSVVKSG
+1536 NNIGGTGSVVKSG

-1568 ISGGTLVATSVDAL
+1568 ISGGTLVAS
-1582 GSGDVTDNA
+1582 
-1591 TLEMNTG
+1591 
-1598 GDFAN
+1598 
-1603 NIGGTGSVVKSGDK
+1603 
-1617 TLTLSGSNTY
+1617 
-1627 AGGTTINDGTLVANN
+1627 N
-1642 VEALGTGDVIDN
+1642 VEALGTGDVTDN

-1703 AANVNALGTGAIDN
+1703 ATHVNALGTGAIDN

-1845 DDMGKQYELTTA
+1845 DDTGKQYELTTA

-1897 DPASSTGWDG
+1897 DPASATGWDG

-1976 SGDDALTLSGAN
+1976 SGDD
-1988 TYTGGTTINDGTLVA
+1988 
-2003 CNVEAL
+2003 
-2009 GTGDVTD
+2009 
-2016 NATLE
+2016 
-2021 LNTGGTFDNV
+2021 
-2031 ISGSGQM
+2031 
-2038 VKSGDD
+2038 
-2044 TLTLSGSNTYTGGTT
+2044 
-2059 ISGGTLVATSV
+2059 
-2070 DALGSGDVTNDAVL
+2070 
-2084 ELNTGG
+2084 
-2090 DFDNAISGS
+2090 
-2099 GQVVKSGDET
+2099 
-2109 LTLSG
+2109 
-2114 ANSYTGGT
+2114 
-2122 TISGGTLVASNV
+2122 
-2134 EALGSSDVTDNAT
+2134 
-2147 LELNTGGDF
+2147 
-2156 TNNISGSGQVVKS
+2156 
-2169 GDDVLTLSGAN
+2169 VLTLSGAN

-2198 EALGTGDITDN
+2198 EALGTGDVTDD
-2209 AVLELN
+2209 ATLELN
-2215 TGGDFDNAIS
+2215 TGGTFDNAIG
-2225 GSGQVV
+2225 GSGNVV
-2231 KSGDETLTLSG
+2231 KSGADTLTLSG
-2242 SNTYTGGTTISGGT
+2242 SNSYTGGTTISGGT

-2262 DALGTGDV
+2262 EALGTGDVTNNATLELNTGGDFINNIGGTGRVEKSGDDTLTLSGSNTYTGGTLINGGTLVASNVEALGTGDV
-2270 TDNATLELNTG
+2270 TDNATLALNTG
-2281 GTFDNVISGSGQV
+2281 GTFDN
-2294 VKSGDKTLT
+2294 
-2303 LSGANSYT
+2303 A
-2311 GGTTINDGTLVASNV
+2311 
-2326 DALGS
+2326 
-2331 GDVTNDAVLE
+2331 
-2341 LNTGGD
+2341 
-2347 FTNNISGSGQV
+2347 ISGSGQV

-2371 NSYTDGT
+2371 NSYTGGT
-2378 LISGGTLVATNLEA
+2378 TISGGTLVATNVEALGSGDVTDDATLELNTGGTFDNAISGSGQVVKSGDKMLTLSGANSYSGGTLISDGTLVASNVEA

-2415 ISGSGQVVKSGDE
+2415 ISGSGQVEKSGDDALTLSGANSYSGGTLISDGTLVASNVEALGTGDVTDDATLELNTGGDFGNAISGSGQVVKSGDE
-2428 TLTLSGANSYTGG
+2428 TLTLSGSNTYTGGTLISSGTLVANDVNALGTGDVTDNAVLELNTGGDFINSIGGTGRVEKSGDETLTLSGSNTYTGG
-2441 TTISGGTLVASNVEA
+2441 TTINDGTLVATSVDA

-2467 LEMNTGGDFDNAISG
+2467 LELNTGGDFTNNIGGTGRVEKSGDGTLTLSGSNTYTGGTTINDGTLVATSVDALGTGDVTDDATLELNTGGDFDNAISG

-2491 KTLTLSGANS
+2491 ETLTLSGANS

-2571 STLAVHLIDSNS
+2571 STLAVHLTDSNS

-2620 DTDSAINSDFAQF
+2620 DTDSTINSDFAQF

-2739 VQEGA
+2739 VQEGT

-2781 NNQGSLYFVDTFT
+2781 NNLGNLYFVDTFT

-2915 DDVPDDGGEVT
+2915 DDVPDDGG
-2926 PPDDGGEV
+2926 DV

-2939 GGDVTPPDGGGDVT
+2939 GGDVTPPDDGGDVTPPDDGGDITPPDGGGDVT
-2953 PPDDGGEV
+2953 PPDDGG
-2961 TPPDDGG
+2961 DI
-2968 EVTPPDDGGD
+2968 TPPDDGGD
-2978 VTPPD
+2978 ITPP

-3085 ANTDSTGNR
+3085 ASTDSTGNR

-3213 TRLGMRVDGKLY
+3213 TRLGVRVDGKLY

-3245 AAATFGDTKVSQDLP
+3245 ASATFGDTKVSQDLP

-3274 SERLSVYAQAAGQ
+3274 SERLSVYAQAVGQ